1 MKDSRIKISTL
12 IENQIPKYLRESSPL
27 LIDFLRQYYISVE
40 SKGQVL
46 DILENIDQ
54 YINIDTLTKFKKNT
68 KLTNNISF
76 FDNSIQVESTLGFPD
91 SYGLIKINDEI
102 ISYESKTQ
110 DTFTNC
116 FRGFSGIESYGDSSF
131 EKNVFFKQTEAS
143 EHIDGNV
150 VENLSVLFLSEFLGK
165 IKKQILP
172 GFEDRTLSPKL
183 KENIFI
189 KQSKD
194 FYSSKGNKSSFEIL
208 FKALYGEKVSLL
220 RPSEFL
226 IEPSKSNFLVTKDIV
241 VEIIQGNPEE
251 LINQTIRQ
259 NEDEYFPSASSTVTK
274 VERIFRGEN
283 EYYVLSLDFGYDR
296 DLETRGS
303 FTGDFQIHP
312 KTKIIGGV
320 SSGQDY
326 IDVDSTAGFPNSGVL
341 VVNREGIDF
350 TFSYKSKSLNQFFE
364 CENVPNIEDG
374 LDIKLDTYAFAISP
388 FTGEEIRFR
397 IGGVLSDLNISED
410 TILSDVGDTIRVIS
424 PGKIMDDIRTKN
436 WLYNISVTYDIKTIR
451 PNAEITTEI
460 TTFDEHNFILGDN
473 VSIISSVGGKPFNS
487 TILSVV
493 GKKQIVIKPPLVSKS
508 IPNVNIDPPNNPQQT
523 LNTAFPAAVEGD
535 GVIDD
540 ATKNLWLYTGTL
552 WNNVGQPQ
560 YKIKRKI
567 SKSNFKNYPEL
578 VNLNSNV
585 QNVYENVE
593 NNSIYIT
600 SPSIPN
606 YFNSELLVSDRSTLI
621 NGLQI
626 NNQIKFSNAHS
637 FLTGDVVEYSYGNTE
652 QNLNIKEGPYYV
664 KKISNTIIKLY
675 KSHEDILLIGDIP
688 LIAGGAG
695 GTLIPNLTSGV
706 LSVNIGGTSGLPVTA
721 GGTGGTPV
729 TSGGIPLIAGGTGGT
744 LIPNLTSG
752 GLQITIGGIDGI
764 PVISGGTGG
773 SPVTAGGIDRFLTFD
788 DAVVVNNKITPYL
801 LANKKLTT
809 QKLVRKITEPKFNTK
824 LSETKYGS
832 TGIFLNGV
840 EISNYK
846 SNDYIYYGPIENVQ
860 VTSDLSDYD
869 IISPNIVKITDPNGV
884 GAGSS
889 VILHINGGLKKVNIL
904 DSGFD
909 YLNKPKVKIS
919 GGNGDGCKVDV
930 NLINFTHSLDFNSE
944 NINSVNLSD
953 NIITFSEE
961 HKFRDIEEI
970 VYKSNENNAI
980 GGLVDFS
987 NYFIKSISSNSIQIY
1002 SSEQDALVG
1011 INTINLTSLGQ
1022 GLQTIESTTKKKKIS
1037 SINVLESGVN
1047 YSNKKIIVNSGNV
1060 NDKKNTIF
1068 AKNHGYKNKEIVKYT
1083 SDEQVIGGLSED
1095 NYYVKFIND
1104 NEFSLIEILEGENIN
1119 PDFNFINNTIVKFEN
1134 KGLGNHI
1141 FNYPEISFSV
1151 EGITGVNT
1159 FSKND
1164 SLSFTATTVGTAA
1177 TYTGVTGTTSGNG
1190 VGAEFDIERD
1200 VFGEIINI
1208 DIVES
1213 GIRYAVGDTITIL
1226 GSDVGGTDT
1235 IDDVTITIT
1244 GIDSRAKIQPIF
1256 RGKIENVFVQSFGK
1270 NYGSSDI
1277 INFERQPVFNLI
1289 EGSRALLKPII
1300 LNGRI
1305 EQVLVLNKGINYNT
1319 PPEIQVIGE
1328 GSGAILT
1335 PVIENGNIKNVI
1347 VLNKGTGYGEN
1358 STNIVVETNNLNINT
1373 KLRFKIKSWNIN
1385 NYVKLQQFNLLTPN
1399 QSLLVEPLNE
1409 NYGLQYKHI
1418 SLPDSLRRILFISK
1432 IVENEEYYISDK
1444 DNDGEKDLNI
1454 LVHSPIVGWA
1464 YDGNPIYGP
1473 YGFDTPQ
1480 GGRIRT
1486 MRSGY
1491 TLSTLNLQNRPNYPS
1506 EFFVEDYTFND
1517 AGDLDIHNGRF
1528 CVTPEFPNGIYAYFC
1543 TIDEEFKPKFPYVIG
1558 NFYKSTP
1565 IKFNFDKKSNQ
1576 DAFDVNVENLIR
1588 NTNPYKFLS
1597 KTANYDYA
1605 INPNSIKNQNS
1616 KVSSVLSGSIDFIE
1630 IISPGDNYRV
1640 DEPILIETSEN
1651 DTGFGALAKI
1661 SNIFGK
1667 EVETINTEI
1676 KDIDDIQFSNS
1687 NIFNNTIGIAKTPH
1701 NLLNGDLITIKKF
1714 NIDDIFLEEKFYK
1727 ITVIPTELTLT
1738 EDVGDESQ
1746 TGLTTYFSVN
1756 GNLNYPFVLEDDIFV
1771 IGEEEIKILNVDL
1784 DSRRIKV
1791 LRGINSTTITEHFRN
1806 DILNEKSRK
1815 IYFDKI
1821 LDKNYEINRKYYFN
1835 PEETV
1840 GVGITS
1846 GVGIGTTLFFS
1857 SPGVGITQIFIPTKT
1872 LYFKNHNLN
1881 TGDKLIYNTDDGV
1894 GIKVSNDGTDEF
1906 LLNDDDLLYVAKI
1919 SDNLIGIS
1927 TNKVALSPQGD
1938 FVGIGT
1944 TAGTLFF
1951 KDFGAGLNH
1960 SFITHYEQN
1969 LTRTINNI
1977 KSKLTTKN
1985 EHFLQLK
1992 DTIKLDVSSLQT
2004 KTFNL
2009 FYDLSSRNLAVNKT
2023 LIESVNGST
2032 LTISN
2037 HNFDHG
2043 QKVLFN
2049 SSSSLNDPENELF
2062 DGKKYYVMPLN
2073 TNQFKLSKTYFGSF
2087 NNKDIVNI
2095 SNLENDS
2102 FLSLI
2107 NPPIDVF
2114 KNATIIF
2121 DLSDPSLIGFD
2132 FNIFEDSKYN
2142 NIFYGVKDFN
2152 VFKNGVIGSPAS
2164 NLILNIKDTNIK
2176 KLYYTL
2182 TIPNVNDI
2190 SFEKLEYFNDDLNVL
2205 DNNTIILNDSVYSG
2219 EKNISGIGTN
2229 FFEFNL
2235 NRIPESLNYT
2245 NNVDS
2250 LIKYT
2255 TKSKNTLGPISEVKI
2270 ISKGKNY
2277 KKLPI
2282 VKEISTESGTGAFL
2296 KVGTNSIGKIQKII
2310 IENIGF
2316 NYFSDNSL
2324 RPFSKIPEV
2333 LRVNPLSTL
2342 DEIRVIF
2349 FGEQYNVAPDLI
2361 LLDGITGKIVDD
2373 VTLDFNLDNNLVS
2386 IIKNTNGINDVT
2398 PTIIPVNNTNGINIS
2413 LIEPNYNDSTLK
2425 VVLNE
2430 SYSNISE
2437 FPFSEVVAI
2446 LSNDVEIFT
2455 TEIFVDD
2462 SSKIPEQSLIK
2473 IFNPKDGDIVDEVLY
2488 VKKKIGNKI
2497 LVQRGFFNTQILNTP
2512 FKYEPGSLILLLEE
2526 EVLIENVKILDNSG
2540 NEYNSVNYNYKMY
2553 KIKQISPQ
2561 LGGGNP
2567 FILVD
2572 FSNIINNNDLF
2583 GIYDINSSFGKVTPK
2598 KYFPIFEIS
2607 LKKNI
2612 FSVGETVISGNN
2624 TGIVEFWDSKNEL
2637 LKINTIDDFTL
2648 NQIIVGKSTGYRGQ
2662 IMDKFKF
2669 KSFYDID
2676 SSSIVIRS
2684 WQDSVGFLN
2693 EDLQRIHNNEYYQY
2707 FSYSLKSIIQYN
2719 DWESAVGSLNH
2730 ISGFKKFSD
2739 LDVEIKNPNYISKN
2753 NVETPYVGIETNQNN
2768 GNFTSFANIDSFA
2781 KFSCKV
2787 DYDLVSENSDIINSK
2802 LISDQIYFES
2812 KELVSYFD
2820 CIGNRVL
2827 SVDDISVQFRSQER
2841 INVVNRFTL

>member
-54 YINIDTLTKFKKNT
+54 YINIDLLTKFKKNT
-68 KLTNNISF
+68 KLSNNISF
-76 FDNSIQVESTLGFPD
+76 FDDSIQVESTLGFPD

-110 DTFTNC
+110 DTFINC

-143 EHIDGNV
+143 EHLDGDV

-172 GFEDRTLSPKL
+172 GFEDRTLSPNL
-183 KENIFI
+183 NENIFI

-208 FKALYGEKVSLL
+208 FKALYGEKVAVI

-436 WLYNISVTYDIKTIR
+436 WLYNISVTYDIKNIESNGTI
-451 PNAEITTEI
+451 I
-460 TTFDEHNFILGDN
+460 TFDDHNFIPGDN
-473 VSIISSVGGKPFNS
+473 ISIISSAGGQPFNS
-487 TILSVV
+487 TILKVV
-493 GKKQIVIKPPLVSKS
+493 NKNQIVINPPLT
-508 IPNVNIDPPNNPQQT
+508 NINDN
-523 LNTAFPAAVEGD
+523 FS
-535 GVIDD
+535 
-540 ATKNLWLYTGTL
+540 
-552 WNNVGQPQ
+552 

-578 VNLNSNV
+578 ANLNSNL

-606 YFNSELLVSDRSTLI
+606 YFNSELTISDRSALI
-621 NGLQI
+621 NGSQT
-626 NNQIKFSNAHS
+626 NNQIKFSNVHS
-637 FLTGDVVEYSYGNTE
+637 FLTGDVVEYSYGNAG
-652 QNLNIKEGPYYV
+652 QNLNIEEGPYYV

-675 KSHEDILLIGDIP
+675 KSREDVLL
-688 LIAGGAG
+688 
-695 GTLIPNLTSGV
+695 N
-706 LSVNIGGTSGLPVTA
+706 
-721 GGTGGTPV
+721 
-729 TSGGIPLIAGGTGGT
+729 
-744 LIPNLTSG
+744 
-752 GLQITIGGIDGI
+752 
-764 PVISGGTGG
+764 
-773 SPVTAGGIDRFLTFD
+773 RFLTFD
-788 DAVVVNNKITPYL
+788 DANVVNNKITPYL

-846 SNDYIYYGPIENVQ
+846 SNDYIYYGPIESVQ

-869 IISPNIVKITDPNGV
+869 IISPNIVQITDPNGV
-884 GAGSS
+884 GVGAS
-889 VILHINGGLKKVNIL
+889 VILHTNGVLKKVNIL

-909 YLNKPKVKIS
+909 YLNKPKVKIL
-919 GGNGDGCKVDV
+919 GGNGVGCKVDV

-953 NIITFSEE
+953 NIIVFSEE

-970 VYKSNENNAI
+970 VYKSNGNNAI

-1047 YSNKKIIVNSGNV
+1047 YSNKKIIVNSTNV

-1083 SDEQVIGGLSED
+1083 SDEQIISGLSED
-1095 NYYVKFIND
+1095 NYYVKFVND
-1104 NEFSLIEILEGENIN
+1104 NEFSLIEIVDDEDIS
-1119 PDFNFINNTIVKFEN
+1119 PDFNFINNTIVKFED

-1164 SLSFTATTVGTAA
+1164 SQ
-1177 TYTGVTGTTSGNG
+1177 
-1190 VGAEFDIERD
+1190 
-1200 VFGEIINI
+1200 
-1208 DIVES
+1208 
-1213 GIRYAVGDTITIL
+1213 
-1226 GSDVGGTDT
+1226 
-1235 IDDVTITIT
+1235 
-1244 GIDSRAKIQPIF
+1244 AKIQPIF
-1256 RGKIENVFVQSFGK
+1256 RGKIENIFVQSFGRD
-1270 NYGSSDI
+1270 YGSSDI
-1277 INFERQPVFNLI
+1277 INFERQPTFNLI
-1289 EGSRALLKPII
+1289 EGSGALLKPII

-1305 EQVLVLNKGINYNT
+1305 EQVLILNKGINYNT
-1319 PPEIQVIGE
+1319 PPEIQVIGD
-1328 GSGAILT
+1328 GSGALIT
-1335 PVIENGNIKNVI
+1335 PIVENGNIIDVI
-1347 VLNKGTGYGEN
+1347 VLNKGTGYREN
-1358 STNIVVETNNLNINT
+1358 STNIAVKTNNLNINT

-1385 NYVKLQQFNLLTPN
+1385 NYFKLQQSNSLTQN

-1409 NYGLQYKHI
+1409 DYGLQYKHI
-1418 SLPDSLRRILFISK
+1418 SLPDSLRRILFTSK

-1444 DNDGEKDLNI
+1444 DNDGEEDLNI

-1486 MRSGY
+1486 MQSGY

-1506 EFFVEDYTFND
+1506 EFFVEDYIFND
-1517 AGDLDIHNGRF
+1517 TGDLDIHNGRF

-1565 IKFNFDKKSNQ
+1565 IEFNFDKKSNQ
-1576 DAFDVNVENLIR
+1576 DVFDVNGENLIR

-1605 INPNSIKNQNS
+1605 VDPNSIKNQNS
-1616 KVSSVLSGSIDFIE
+1616 KVSSVLSGSVDFID
-1630 IISPGDNYRV
+1630 IISPGDNYRI

-1651 DTGFGALAKI
+1651 DTGFGAIVKI

-1676 KDIDDIQFSNS
+1676 KVIDDIQFSNS

-1701 NLLNGDLITIKKF
+1701 NLLNGDFITIKKF

-1738 EDVGDESQ
+1738 EDIGDESQ
-1746 TGLTTYFSVN
+1746 TGLITHFSVN
-1756 GNLNYPFVLEDDIFV
+1756 GNVNYPFVVEDDIFV
-1771 IGEEEIKILNVDL
+1771 IGEEEIKILNIDL

-1821 LDKNYEINRKYYFN
+1821 LDKNYAINKKYYFN

-1846 GVGIGTTLFFS
+1846 GVGIGTTIFFS
-1857 SPGVGITQIFIPTKT
+1857 SPGVGITQSFIPTKT
-1872 LYFKNHNLN
+1872 LYFKNHNLK

-1894 GIKVSNDGTDEF
+1894 GIKVSNDGFDEF
-1906 LLNDDDLLYVAKI
+1906 LLNDNDLLYVAKI

-1927 TNKVALSPQGD
+1927 TNRVALSPQGD
-1938 FVGIGT
+1938 FVGIDT
-1944 TAGTLFF
+1944 TAGTLYF
-1951 KDFGAGLNH
+1951 KDFGSGLNH

-1969 LTRTINNI
+1969 LTKTINNI

-1992 DTIKLDVSSLQT
+1992 DTIKLDVSSRQT

-2009 FYDLSSRNLAVNKT
+2009 FYDPSSRNLAVNKT
-2023 LIESVNGST
+2023 LIESVNGNI

-2037 HNFDHG
+2037 HNFDPG

-2062 DGKKYYVMPLN
+2062 DGRKYYVMPLN

-2095 SNLENDS
+2095 VLDGTYDPFDPGFDPGDS
-2102 FLSLI
+2102 LFLSLI
-2107 NPPIDVF
+2107 NPPINVF
-2114 KNATIIF
+2114 NNTTIIF
-2121 DLSDPSLIGFD
+2121 DLSDSSLIGFD
-2132 FNIFEDSKYN
+2132 FNIFEDSEYN
-2142 NIFYGVKDFN
+2142 NIFYGFEKFDV
-2152 VFKNGVIGSPAS
+2152 VKNGVVGNFGS
-2164 NLILNIKDTNIK
+2164 NLILNIKDTSIK

-2190 SFEKLEYFNDDLNVL
+2190 LFENLEYFNDNLNIL
-2205 DNNTIILNDSVYSG
+2205 DNNTITLNNSVYSG

-2235 NRIPESLNYT
+2235 NRIPESFNYT

-2250 LIKYT
+2250 LIKYR

-2310 IENIGF
+2310 IEDIGF

-2373 VTLDFNLDNNLVS
+2373 VILDFNLDNNLVS

-2413 LIEPNYNDSTLK
+2413 LIESNPNDSTLR
-2425 VVLNE
+2425 VFLNA
-2430 SYSNISE
+2430 SYSNISD
-2437 FPFSEVVAI
+2437 FPFAE
-2446 LSNDVEIFT
+2446 ND
-2455 TEIFVDD
+2455 FV
-2462 SSKIPEQSLIK
+2462 IIE
-2473 IFNPKDGDIVDEVLY
+2473 NT
-2488 VKKKIGNKI
+2488 KI
-2497 LVQRGFFNTQILNTP
+2497 L
-2512 FKYEPGSLILLLEE
+2512 E
-2526 EVLIENVKILDNSG
+2526 NSG
-2540 NEYNSVNYNYKMY
+2540 KSFNSSEYNYKLL
-2553 KIKQISPQ
+2553 KIIEIEPQI
-2561 LGGGNP
+2561 GGENP
-2567 FILVD
+2567 SILLD
-2572 FSNIINNNDLF
+2572 FSEIILDGEFF
-2583 GIYDINSSFGKVTPK
+2583 GIYDINSSFGTVTPK

-2662 IMDKFKF
+2662 IVDKFKF

-2739 LDVEIKNPNYISKN
+2739 LDVEIKNPNYISKD
-2753 NVETPYVGIETNQNN
+2753 NVEIPYVGIETNQNN

-2827 SVDDISVQFRSQER
+2827 SVDDISNQFRSQER
-2841 INVVNRFTL
+2841 LNVVNRFIL

>member
-46 DILENIDQ
+46 DVLENIDR

-143 EHIDGNV
+143 EHFNGDV

-172 GFEDRTLSPKL
+172 GFEDRTLSPNL
-183 KENIFI
+183 NENIFI

-194 FYSSKGNKSSFEIL
+194 FYSSKGNKFSFEIL
-208 FKALYGEKVSLL
+208 FKALYGEKVSLI

-436 WLYNISVTYDIKTIR
+436 WLYNISVTYDIKNIESNGTI
-451 PNAEITTEI
+451 I
-460 TTFDEHNFILGDN
+460 TFDDHNFIPGDN
-473 VSIISSVGGKPFNS
+473 ISIISSAGGQPFNS
-487 TILSVV
+487 TILKVV
-493 GKKQIVIKPPLVSKS
+493 NKNQIVINPPLT
-508 IPNVNIDPPNNPQQT
+508 NIT
-523 LNTAFPAAVEGD
+523 
-535 GVIDD
+535 DD
-540 ATKNLWLYTGTL
+540 FS
-552 WNNVGQPQ
+552 

-567 SKSNFKNYPEL
+567 SKLNFKNYPEL
-578 VNLNSNV
+578 ANLNSNV

-606 YFNSELLVSDRSTLI
+606 YFNSELTISDRSALI
-621 NGLQI
+621 NGLQT
-626 NNQIKFSNAHS
+626 NNQIKFSNVHS
-637 FLTGDVVEYSYGNTE
+637 FLTGDVVEYSYGNAG
-652 QNLNIKEGPYYV
+652 QNLNIEEGPYYV

-675 KSHEDILLIGDIP
+675 KSREDILLNRFVTFND
-688 LIAGGAG
+688 
-695 GTLIPNLTSGV
+695 
-706 LSVNIGGTSGLPVTA
+706 VN
-721 GGTGGTPV
+721 
-729 TSGGIPLIAGGTGGT
+729 
-744 LIPNLTSG
+744 
-752 GLQITIGGIDGI
+752 
-764 PVISGGTGG
+764 
-773 SPVTAGGIDRFLTFD
+773 
-788 DAVVVNNKITPYL
+788 VVNNKITPYL

-846 SNDYIYYGPIENVQ
+846 SNDYIYYGPIESVQ

-869 IISPNIVKITDPNGV
+869 IISPNIVQITDPNGV
-884 GAGSS
+884 GVGAS
-889 VILHINGGLKKVNIL
+889 VILHTNGGLKKVNIL

-909 YLNKPKVKIS
+909 YLNKPKVKIL
-919 GGNGDGCKVDV
+919 GGNGVGCKVDV

-944 NINSVNLSD
+944 NINSLNLSD
-953 NIITFSEE
+953 NIIVFSEE

-970 VYKSNENNAI
+970 VYKSNGNNAI

-1047 YSNKKIIVNSGNV
+1047 YSNKKIIVNSTNV

-1083 SDEQVIGGLSED
+1083 SDEQIISGLSEE
-1095 NYYVKFIND
+1095 NYYVKFVND
-1104 NEFSLIEILEGENIN
+1104 NEFSLIEIVEDEDIS
-1119 PDFNFINNTIVKFEN
+1119 PDFNFINNTIVKFED

-1151 EGITGVNT
+1151 DGITGVNT

-1164 SLSFTATTVGTAA
+1164 SQ
-1177 TYTGVTGTTSGNG
+1177 
-1190 VGAEFDIERD
+1190 
-1200 VFGEIINI
+1200 
-1208 DIVES
+1208 
-1213 GIRYAVGDTITIL
+1213 
-1226 GSDVGGTDT
+1226 
-1235 IDDVTITIT
+1235 
-1244 GIDSRAKIQPIF
+1244 AKIQPIF
-1256 RGKIENVFVQSFGK
+1256 RGKIENIFVQSFGRD
-1270 NYGSSDI
+1270 YGSSDI
-1277 INFERQPVFNLI
+1277 INFERQPTFNLI
-1289 EGSRALLKPII
+1289 EGSGALLKPII

-1305 EQVLVLNKGINYNT
+1305 EQVLILNMGINYNT

-1347 VLNKGTGYGEN
+1347 VVNKGTGYKEN
-1358 STNIVVETNNLNINT
+1358 STNIAVKTNNLNINT

-1385 NYVKLQQFNLLTPN
+1385 NYFKLQQSNSLTQN

-1409 NYGLQYKHI
+1409 DYGLQYKHI
-1418 SLPDSLRRILFISK
+1418 SLPDSLRRILFTSK

-1444 DNDGEKDLNI
+1444 DNDGEEDLNI

-1486 MRSGY
+1486 MQSGY

-1506 EFFVEDYTFND
+1506 EFFVEDYIFND
-1517 AGDLDIHNGRF
+1517 TGDLDIHNGRF

-1558 NFYKSTP
+1558 NFYKSAP

-1588 NTNPYKFLS
+1588 NANPYKFLS

-1616 KVSSVLSGSIDFIE
+1616 KVSSVLSGSVDFID
-1630 IISPGDNYRV
+1630 IISSGDNYRI

-1651 DTGFGALAKI
+1651 DTGFGAIVKI

-1676 KDIDDIQFSNS
+1676 KVIDDIQFSNS

-1701 NLLNGDLITIKKF
+1701 NLLNGDFITIKKF

-1738 EDVGDESQ
+1738 EDVGNESQ
-1746 TGLTTYFSVN
+1746 TGLTTHFSVN

-1872 LYFKNHNLN
+1872 LYFKNHNLK

-1927 TNKVALSPQGD
+1927 TNRVALSPQGD
-1938 FVGIGT
+1938 FVGIDT

-2009 FYDLSSRNLAVNKT
+2009 FYDFSSRNLAVNKT
-2023 LIESVNGST
+2023 LIESVNGNT

-2037 HNFDHG
+2037 HNFDPG

-2095 SNLENDS
+2095 VLDGTYDPFDPGFDPGDS
-2102 FLSLI
+2102 LFLSLI
-2107 NPPIDVF
+2107 NPPINVF
-2114 KNATIIF
+2114 NNTTIIF
-2121 DLSDPSLIGFD
+2121 DLSDSSLIGFD
-2132 FNIFEDSKYN
+2132 FNIFEDSEYN
-2142 NIFYGVKDFN
+2142 NIFYGFEKFDV
-2152 VFKNGVIGSPAS
+2152 VKNGVVGNFGS
-2164 NLILNIKDTNIK
+2164 NLILNIKDTSIK

-2190 SFEKLEYFNDDLNVL
+2190 LFENLEYFNDNLNIL
-2205 DNNTIILNDSVYSG
+2205 DNNTITLNNSVYSG

-2235 NRIPESLNYT
+2235 NRIPESFNYT

-2250 LIKYT
+2250 LIKYR

-2310 IENIGF
+2310 IEDIGF

-2373 VTLDFNLDNNLVS
+2373 VILDFNLDNNLVS

-2413 LIEPNYNDSTLK
+2413 LIESNPNDSTLR
-2425 VVLNE
+2425 VFLNA
-2430 SYSNISE
+2430 SYSNISD
-2437 FPFSEVVAI
+2437 FPFAE
-2446 LSNDVEIFT
+2446 ND
-2455 TEIFVDD
+2455 FV
-2462 SSKIPEQSLIK
+2462 IIE
-2473 IFNPKDGDIVDEVLY
+2473 NT
-2488 VKKKIGNKI
+2488 KI
-2497 LVQRGFFNTQILNTP
+2497 L
-2512 FKYEPGSLILLLEE
+2512 E
-2526 EVLIENVKILDNSG
+2526 NSG
-2540 NEYNSVNYNYKMY
+2540 KSFNSSEYNYKLL
-2553 KIKQISPQ
+2553 KIIEIEPQI
-2561 LGGGNP
+2561 GGENP
-2567 FILVD
+2567 SILLD
-2572 FSNIINNNDLF
+2572 FSEIILDGEFF
-2583 GIYDINSSFGKVTPK
+2583 GIYDINSSFGTVTPK

-2662 IMDKFKF
+2662 IVDKFKF

-2739 LDVEIKNPNYISKN
+2739 LDVEIKNPNYISKD

-2812 KELVSYFD
+2812 KELVDYFN

-2827 SVDDISVQFRSQER
+2827 SVDDISNQFRSQER
-2841 INVVNRFTL
+2841 LNVVNRFIL

>member
-1 MKDSRIKISTL
+1 MKDTRIKVSTL
-12 IENQIPKYLRESSPL
+12 IENQVPKYIRENSPL

-46 DILENIDQ
+46 DIFENIDQ

-68 KLTNNISF
+68 KLSNNISF
-76 FDNSIQVESTLGFPD
+76 FDDSIQVESTLGFPD

-110 DTFTNC
+110 DTFINC

-143 EHIDGNV
+143 EHLDGDV

-172 GFEDRTLSPKL
+172 GFEDRTLSPNL
-183 KENIFI
+183 NENIFI

-194 FYSSKGNKSSFEIL
+194 FYSSKGTKQSFEIL
-208 FKALYGEKVSLL
+208 FKALYGEKVAVI

-296 DLETRGS
+296 DLEARGS
-303 FTGDFQIHP
+303 FIGDFQIHP

-364 CENVPNIEDG
+364 CENVPKIEDG
-374 LDIKLDTYAFAISP
+374 LDIRLDTYAFAISP

-424 PGKIMDDIRTKN
+424 PGKIMNDIRTKN
-436 WLYNISVTYDIKTIR
+436 WLYNISVTYDIKNIESNGTI
-451 PNAEITTEI
+451 I
-460 TTFDEHNFILGDN
+460 TFDDHNFVPGDN
-473 VSIISSVGGKPFNS
+473 ISIISSSGEKPFNS
-487 TILSVV
+487 TILTVV
-493 GKKQIVIKPPLVSKS
+493 DKKRITIKPQLE
-508 IPNVNIDPPNNPQQT
+508 NINS
-523 LNTAFPAAVEGD
+523 
-535 GVIDD
+535 
-540 ATKNLWLYTGTL
+540 NLL
-552 WNNVGQPQ
+552 

-567 SKSNFKNYPEL
+567 SKSKFKNYPEL
-578 VNLNSNV
+578 ANLNSNI
-585 QNVYENVE
+585 QNVYEDIE
-593 NNSIYIT
+593 SNSICIT

-606 YFNSELLVSDRSTLI
+606 YLNQELTITDRSVLI
-621 NGLQI
+621 NGLQT
-626 NNQIKFSNAHS
+626 NNRIEFSNEHS
-637 FLTGDVVEYSYGNTE
+637 FLTGDVVEYSYGNTG
-652 QNLNIKEGPYYV
+652 QNLNIKEGRYFV
-664 KKISNTIIKLY
+664 KKINNTTIRLY
-675 KSHEDILLIGDIP
+675 KSIEDLAL
-688 LIAGGAG
+688 
-695 GTLIPNLTSGV
+695 
-706 LSVNIGGTSGLPVTA
+706 
-721 GGTGGTPV
+721 
-729 TSGGIPLIAGGTGGT
+729 
-744 LIPNLTSG
+744 
-752 GLQITIGGIDGI
+752 
-764 PVISGGTGG
+764 
-773 SPVTAGGIDRFLTFD
+773 DRFLTFD
-788 DAVVVNNKITPYL
+788 DTDVINNKITPYL
-801 LANKKLTT
+801 LSNKKLTT
-809 QKLVRKITEPKFNTK
+809 QKLVRKITKPKYTNELIK
-824 LSETKYGS
+824 TKYGS
-832 TGIFLNGV
+832 TGILLNGV
-840 EISNYK
+840 EIANYK
-846 SNDYIYYGPIENVQ
+846 SNDFIYYGPIESVQ
-860 VTSDLSDYD
+860 VTSDLNNYD
-869 IISPNIVKITDPNGV
+869 IISPNIVQITDPNGV
-884 GAGSS
+884 GVGASI
-889 VILHINGGLKKVNIL
+889 ILHTNGELKKVNIL

-909 YLNKPKVKIS
+909 YLNTPKVKIL
-919 GGNGDGCKVDV
+919 GGNGEGCKVNV
-930 NLINFTHSLDFNSE
+930 NLINFTHSLNFNSE
-944 NINSVNLSD
+944 NNNTLNLSD
-953 NIITFSEE
+953 NIILFSEE

-970 VYKSNENNAI
+970 VYKSNGNNAI

-1022 GLQTIESTTKKKKIS
+1022 GIHTIESTIKKKRIS
-1037 SINVLESGVN
+1037 SVNVLESGVN
-1047 YSNKKIIVNSGNV
+1047 YSNKKIIVNSTNV

-1083 SDEQVIGGLSED
+1083 SDEQAIGGLLED
-1095 NYYVKFIND
+1095 NYYVKIVND
-1104 NEFSLIEILEGENIN
+1104 NEFSLIEIVDDEDIS
-1119 PDFNFINNTIVKFEN
+1119 PDFNFINNTIVKFED

-1164 SLSFTATTVGTAA
+1164 SQ
-1177 TYTGVTGTTSGNG
+1177 
-1190 VGAEFDIERD
+1190 
-1200 VFGEIINI
+1200 
-1208 DIVES
+1208 
-1213 GIRYAVGDTITIL
+1213 
-1226 GSDVGGTDT
+1226 
-1235 IDDVTITIT
+1235 
-1244 GIDSRAKIQPIF
+1244 AKIQPIF
-1256 RGKIENVFVQSFGK
+1256 RGKIENIFVQSFGRD
-1270 NYGSSDI
+1270 YGSSDI
-1277 INFERQPVFNLI
+1277 INFERQPTFNLI
-1289 EGSRALLKPII
+1289 EGSGALLKPII

-1305 EQVLVLNKGINYNT
+1305 EKVIVLSEGINYNT
-1319 PPEIQVIGE
+1319 PPEIKVIGD
-1328 GSGAILT
+1328 GSGALIT
-1335 PVIENGNIKNVI
+1335 PIVENGNITDVI
-1347 VLNKGTGYGEN
+1347 VINKGKGYKEG
-1358 STNIVVETNNLNINT
+1358 STNIIVETNNLNINT

-1385 NYVKLQQFNLLTPN
+1385 NYSKLQESNSLSEN
-1399 QSLLVEPLNE
+1399 QSILTEPLNE
-1409 NYGLQYKHI
+1409 EYGLHYKHI
-1418 SLPDSLRRILFISK
+1418 ALPDFLRRILFTSK
-1432 IVENEEYYISDK
+1432 IIENEEYFVSDK
-1444 DNDGEKDLNI
+1444 DNDEQEDLNL

-1480 GGRIRT
+1480 GGRVRK
-1486 MRSGY
+1486 MKSGY
-1491 TLSTLNLQNRPNYPS
+1491 TVSTLNLQNRPNYPS
-1506 EFFVEDYTFND
+1506 GFFVEDYIFND
-1517 AGDLDIHNGRF
+1517 SGDLDIHNGRF
-1528 CVTPEFPNGIYAYFC
+1528 CVTPEFPNGTYAYFC
-1543 TIDEEFKPKFPYVIG
+1543 IVNDEFKPIFPYVIG

-1576 DAFDVNVENLIR
+1576 DTFDVNGENLIR
-1588 NTNPYKFLS
+1588 NTDPYKFLS
-1597 KTANYDYA
+1597 KTANYDYVLD
-1605 INPNSIKNQNS
+1605 PNTIKNQNS
-1616 KVSSVLSGSIDFIE
+1616 KVSSVLSGSVDFID
-1630 IISPGDNYRV
+1630 IISPGDNYRI
-1640 DEPILIETSEN
+1640 DEPILIETSEG
-1651 DTGFGALAKI
+1651 DAGFGAIVKI

-1701 NLLNGDLITIKKF
+1701 NLLNGDFITIKKF

-1727 ITVIPTELTLT
+1727 INVTPTELTLT

-1872 LYFKNHNLN
+1872 LYFKNHNLK

-1906 LLNDDDLLYVAKI
+1906 LLNDNDLLYVAKI

-1927 TNKVALSPQGD
+1927 TNRVALSPQGD

-1985 EHFLQLK
+1985 EHFLQLR
-1992 DTIKLDVSSLQT
+1992 DTIKLDVISLQT

-2009 FYDLSSRNLAVNKT
+2009 FYDFSSRNLAVNKT
-2023 LIESVNGST
+2023 LIESVNDNI

-2037 HNFDHG
+2037 HNFDPG

-2062 DGKKYYVMPLN
+2062 NGGKYYVMPLN

-2107 NPPIDVF
+2107 NPPINVF
-2114 KNATIIF
+2114 KNTTIIF
-2121 DLSDPSLIGFD
+2121 DLSDSSLIGFD
-2132 FNIFEDSKYN
+2132 FNIFEDSEYN
-2142 NIFYGVKDFN
+2142 NIFYGFEKFDVVKS
-2152 VFKNGVIGSPAS
+2152 GVVGNFGS
-2164 NLILNIKDTNIK
+2164 NLILNIKDSNIK

-2182 TIPNVNDI
+2182 TIPNVDNI
-2190 SFEKLEYFNDDLNVL
+2190 FFENLEYFNDNLNVL

-2229 FFEFNL
+2229 FFQFNL

-2310 IENIGF
+2310 IEDIGF
-2316 NYFSDNSL
+2316 NYFSDNTL

-2333 LRVNPLSTL
+2333 LKINPLSTL
-2342 DEIRVIF
+2342 DEVRIIS
-2349 FGEQYNVAPDLI
+2349 FGEQYNIAPDLI

-2373 VTLDFNLDNNLVS
+2373 VILDFNLDNNLVS

-2413 LIEPNYNDSTLK
+2413 LIESNSNNSTLR
-2425 VVLNE
+2425 VFLGA
-2430 SYSNISE
+2430 SYSNISD
-2437 FPFSEVVAI
+2437 FPFAE
-2446 LSNDVEIFT
+2446 NDLVIIENT
-2455 TEIFVDD
+2455 
-2462 SSKIPEQSLIK
+2462 
-2473 IFNPKDGDIVDEVLY
+2473 
-2488 VKKKIGNKI
+2488 KI
-2497 LVQRGFFNTQILNTP
+2497 L
-2512 FKYEPGSLILLLEE
+2512 E
-2526 EVLIENVKILDNSG
+2526 NSG
-2540 NEYNSVNYNYKMY
+2540 KSFNSSEYNYKLL
-2553 KIKQISPQ
+2553 KIIEIEPQI
-2561 LGGGNP
+2561 GGENP
-2567 FILVD
+2567 SILLD
-2572 FSNIINNNDLF
+2572 SSEIILDGEFF
-2583 GIYDINSSFGKVTPK
+2583 GIYDINSSFGTVTPK

-2612 FSVGETVISGNN
+2612 FSVGETVISGDN

-2637 LKINTIDDFTL
+2637 LKINTIDDFSL
-2648 NQIIVGKSTGYRGQ
+2648 NEIIVGKTTGYRGE
-2662 IMDKFKF
+2662 IVDKFKF

-2707 FSYSLKSIIQYN
+2707 FSYSLKSVIQYN
-2719 DWESAVGSLNH
+2719 DWESVVSSLNH
-2730 ISGFKKFSD
+2730 ISGFRKFSD
-2739 LDVEIKNPNYISKN
+2739 LDIEIKDPKYISKDN
-2753 NVETPYVGIETNQNN
+2753 IEKPYVGIETNQNE

-2781 KFSCKV
+2781 KISCTF

-2802 LISDQIYFES
+2802 LISDQIYFQS
-2812 KELVSYFD
+2812 KELLDYFD

-2827 SVDDISVQFRSQER
+2827 SIDDISNQFRNKER
-2841 INVVNRFTL
+2841 LNIVNRFTL

>member
-172 GFEDRTLSPKL
+172 GFEDRTLSPNL
-183 KENIFI
+183 NENIFI

-436 WLYNISVTYDIKTIR
+436 WLYNISVTYDIKNIENNGTI
-451 PNAEITTEI
+451 I
-460 TTFDEHNFILGDN
+460 TFDDHNFIPGDN
-473 VSIISSVGGKPFNS
+473 ISIISSAGGQPFNS
-487 TILSVV
+487 TILKVV
-493 GKKQIVIKPPLVSKS
+493 NKNQIVINPPLT
-508 IPNVNIDPPNNPQQT
+508 NIN
-523 LNTAFPAAVEGD
+523 
-535 GVIDD
+535 DD
-540 ATKNLWLYTGTL
+540 FS
-552 WNNVGQPQ
+552 

-567 SKSNFKNYPEL
+567 SKLNFKNYPEL
-578 VNLNSNV
+578 ANLNSNV

-606 YFNSELLVSDRSTLI
+606 YFNSELTISDRSALI
-621 NGLQI
+621 NGLQT
-626 NNQIKFSNAHS
+626 NNQIKFSNLHS
-637 FLTGDVVEYSYGNTE
+637 FLTGDVVEYSYGNAG
-652 QNLNIKEGPYYV
+652 QNLNIEEGPYYV

-675 KSHEDILLIGDIP
+675 KSREDILLNRFVTFND
-688 LIAGGAG
+688 
-695 GTLIPNLTSGV
+695 
-706 LSVNIGGTSGLPVTA
+706 VN
-721 GGTGGTPV
+721 
-729 TSGGIPLIAGGTGGT
+729 
-744 LIPNLTSG
+744 
-752 GLQITIGGIDGI
+752 
-764 PVISGGTGG
+764 
-773 SPVTAGGIDRFLTFD
+773 
-788 DAVVVNNKITPYL
+788 VVNNKITPYL

-846 SNDYIYYGPIENVQ
+846 SNDYIYYGPIESVQ

-869 IISPNIVKITDPNGV
+869 IISPNIVQITDPNGV
-884 GAGSS
+884 GVGAS
-889 VILHINGGLKKVNIL
+889 VILHTNGGLKKVNIL

-909 YLNKPKVKIS
+909 YLNKPKVKIL
-919 GGNGDGCKVDV
+919 GGNGVGCKVDV

-944 NINSVNLSD
+944 NINSLNLSD
-953 NIITFSEE
+953 NIIVFSEE

-970 VYKSNENNAI
+970 VYKSNGNNAI

-1037 SINVLESGVN
+1037 LINVLESGVN
-1047 YSNKKIIVNSGNV
+1047 YSNKKIIVNSTNV

-1068 AKNHGYKNKEIVKYT
+1068 AKNHGYKNKEIVRYT
-1083 SDEQVIGGLSED
+1083 SDEQIISGLSEE
-1095 NYYVKFIND
+1095 NYYVKFVND
-1104 NEFSLIEILEGENIN
+1104 NEFSLIEIVEDEDIS
-1119 PDFNFINNTIVKFEN
+1119 PDFNFINNTIVKFED

-1151 EGITGVNT
+1151 DGITGVNT

-1164 SLSFTATTVGTAA
+1164 SQ
-1177 TYTGVTGTTSGNG
+1177 
-1190 VGAEFDIERD
+1190 
-1200 VFGEIINI
+1200 
-1208 DIVES
+1208 
-1213 GIRYAVGDTITIL
+1213 
-1226 GSDVGGTDT
+1226 
-1235 IDDVTITIT
+1235 
-1244 GIDSRAKIQPIF
+1244 AKIQPIF
-1256 RGKIENVFVQSFGK
+1256 RGKIENIFVQSFGRD
-1270 NYGSSDI
+1270 YGSSDI
-1277 INFERQPVFNLI
+1277 INFERQPTFNLI
-1289 EGSRALLKPII
+1289 EGSGALLKPII

-1305 EQVLVLNKGINYNT
+1305 EQVLILNMGINYNT

-1347 VLNKGTGYGEN
+1347 VVNKGTGYKEN
-1358 STNIVVETNNLNINT
+1358 STNIAVKTNNLNINT

-1385 NYVKLQQFNLLTPN
+1385 NYFKLQQSNSLTQN

-1409 NYGLQYKHI
+1409 DYGLQYKHI
-1418 SLPDSLRRILFISK
+1418 SLPDSLRRILFTSK

-1444 DNDGEKDLNI
+1444 DNDGEEDLNI

-1486 MRSGY
+1486 MQSGY

-1588 NTNPYKFLS
+1588 NANPYKFLS
-1597 KTANYDYA
+1597 KTANYDYT

-1616 KVSSVLSGSIDFIE
+1616 KVSSVLSGSVDFID
-1630 IISPGDNYRV
+1630 IISSGDNYRI

-1651 DTGFGALAKI
+1651 DTGFGAIVKI

-1676 KDIDDIQFSNS
+1676 KVIDDIQFSNS

-1714 NIDDIFLEEKFYK
+1714 NIDDIFLDEKFYK
-1727 ITVIPTELTLT
+1727 INVISTVLTLT
-1738 EDVGDESQ
+1738 EDIGDESQ
-1746 TGLTTYFSVN
+1746 TGLITYFSVN
-1756 GNLNYPFVLEDDIFV
+1756 GNLDYPFVVEDDIFV

-1784 DSRRIKV
+1784 DTRRIKV

-1872 LYFKNHNLN
+1872 LYFKNHNLK

-1927 TNKVALSPQGD
+1927 TNRVALSPQGD
-1938 FVGIGT
+1938 FVGIDT

-2009 FYDLSSRNLAVNKT
+2009 FYDFSSRNLAVNKT
-2023 LIESVNGST
+2023 LIESVNGNT

-2037 HNFDHG
+2037 HNFDPG

-2095 SNLENDS
+2095 VLDGTYDPFDPGFDPGDS
-2102 FLSLI
+2102 LFLSLI
-2107 NPPIDVF
+2107 NPPINVF
-2114 KNATIIF
+2114 NNTTIIF
-2121 DLSDPSLIGFD
+2121 DLSDSSLIGFD
-2132 FNIFEDSKYN
+2132 FNIFEDSEYN
-2142 NIFYGVKDFN
+2142 NIFYGFEKFDV
-2152 VFKNGVIGSPAS
+2152 VKNGVVGNFGS
-2164 NLILNIKDTNIK
+2164 NLILNIKDTSIK

-2190 SFEKLEYFNDDLNVL
+2190 LFENLEYFNDNLNIL
-2205 DNNTIILNDSVYSG
+2205 DNNTITLNNSVYSG

-2235 NRIPESLNYT
+2235 NRIPESFNYT

-2250 LIKYT
+2250 LIKYR

-2310 IENIGF
+2310 IEDIGF

-2373 VTLDFNLDNNLVS
+2373 VILDFNLDNNLVS

-2413 LIEPNYNDSTLK
+2413 LIESNPNDSTLR
-2425 VVLNE
+2425 VFLNA
-2430 SYSNISE
+2430 SYSNISD
-2437 FPFSEVVAI
+2437 FPFAE
-2446 LSNDVEIFT
+2446 ND
-2455 TEIFVDD
+2455 FV
-2462 SSKIPEQSLIK
+2462 IIE
-2473 IFNPKDGDIVDEVLY
+2473 NT
-2488 VKKKIGNKI
+2488 KI
-2497 LVQRGFFNTQILNTP
+2497 L
-2512 FKYEPGSLILLLEE
+2512 E
-2526 EVLIENVKILDNSG
+2526 NSG
-2540 NEYNSVNYNYKMY
+2540 KSFNSSEYNYKLL
-2553 KIKQISPQ
+2553 KIIEIEPQI
-2561 LGGGNP
+2561 GGENP
-2567 FILVD
+2567 SILLD
-2572 FSNIINNNDLF
+2572 FSEIILDGEFF
-2583 GIYDINSSFGKVTPK
+2583 GIYDINSSFGTVTPK

-2662 IMDKFKF
+2662 IVDKFKF

-2739 LDVEIKNPNYISKN
+2739 LDVEIKNPNYISKD

-2812 KELVSYFD
+2812 KELVDYFN

-2827 SVDDISVQFRSQER
+2827 SVDDISNQFRSQER
-2841 INVVNRFTL
+2841 LNVVNRFIL

>member
-46 DILENIDQ
+46 DVLENIDQ

-68 KLTNNISF
+68 KLSNNISF
-76 FDNSIQVESTLGFPD
+76 FDDSIQVESTLGFPD

-143 EHIDGNV
+143 EHLDGNV

-172 GFEDRTLSPKL
+172 GFEDRTLSPNL
-183 KENIFI
+183 NENIFI

-208 FKALYGEKVSLL
+208 FKALYGEKVSLI

-312 KTKIIGGV
+312 KTKIIGEV

-436 WLYNISVTYDIKTIR
+436 WLYNISVTYDIKNIESNGTI
-451 PNAEITTEI
+451 I
-460 TTFDEHNFILGDN
+460 TFDDHNFIPGDN
-473 VSIISSVGGKPFNS
+473 ISIISSAGGQPFNS
-487 TILSVV
+487 TILKVV
-493 GKKQIVIKPPLVSKS
+493 NKNQIVINPPLTIINDNFS
-508 IPNVNIDPPNNPQQT
+508 
-523 LNTAFPAAVEGD
+523 
-535 GVIDD
+535 
-540 ATKNLWLYTGTL
+540 
-552 WNNVGQPQ
+552 

-578 VNLNSNV
+578 ANLNSNL

-606 YFNSELLVSDRSTLI
+606 YFNSELTISDRSSLI
-621 NGLQI
+621 NGSQT
-626 NNQIKFSNAHS
+626 NNQIKFSNVHS
-637 FLTGDVVEYSYGNTE
+637 FLTGDVIEYSYGNTG
-652 QNLNIKEGPYYV
+652 QNLNIEEGPYYV

-675 KSHEDILLIGDIP
+675 KSREDVLL
-688 LIAGGAG
+688 
-695 GTLIPNLTSGV
+695 N
-706 LSVNIGGTSGLPVTA
+706 
-721 GGTGGTPV
+721 
-729 TSGGIPLIAGGTGGT
+729 
-744 LIPNLTSG
+744 
-752 GLQITIGGIDGI
+752 
-764 PVISGGTGG
+764 
-773 SPVTAGGIDRFLTFD
+773 RFLTFV
-788 DAVVVNNKITPYL
+788 DANVVNNKITPYL

-809 QKLVRKITEPKFNTK
+809 QKLVRKITKPKFNTK

-846 SNDYIYYGPIENVQ
+846 SNDYIYYGPIESVQ

-869 IISPNIVKITDPNGV
+869 IISPNIVQITDPNGV
-884 GAGSS
+884 GVGAS
-889 VILHINGGLKKVNIL
+889 VILHTNGGLKKVNIL

-909 YLNKPKVKIS
+909 YLNKPKVKILGS
-919 GGNGDGCKVDV
+919 NGAGCKVDV

-944 NINSVNLSD
+944 NINSLNLSD
-953 NIITFSEE
+953 NIIVFSEE

-970 VYKSNENNAI
+970 VYKSNGNNAI

-1047 YSNKKIIVNSGNV
+1047 YSNKKIIVNSENV

-1083 SDEQVIGGLSED
+1083 SDGQIISGLSED
-1095 NYYVKFIND
+1095 NYYVKFVND
-1104 NEFSLIEILEGENIN
+1104 NEFSLIEIIEDEDIS
-1119 PDFNFINNTIVKFEN
+1119 PDFNFINNTIVKFED

-1151 EGITGVNT
+1151 DGITGVNT

-1164 SLSFTATTVGTAA
+1164 SQ
-1177 TYTGVTGTTSGNG
+1177 
-1190 VGAEFDIERD
+1190 
-1200 VFGEIINI
+1200 
-1208 DIVES
+1208 
-1213 GIRYAVGDTITIL
+1213 
-1226 GSDVGGTDT
+1226 
-1235 IDDVTITIT
+1235 
-1244 GIDSRAKIQPIF
+1244 AKIQPIF
-1256 RGKIENVFVQSFGK
+1256 RGKIENVFVQSFGRD
-1270 NYGSSDI
+1270 YGSSDI
-1277 INFERQPVFNLI
+1277 INFERQPTFNLI
-1289 EGSRALLKPII
+1289 EGSGALLKPII

-1347 VLNKGTGYGEN
+1347 VLSKGTGYREN
-1358 STNIVVETNNLNINT
+1358 STNIAVKTNNLNINT

-1385 NYVKLQQFNLLTPN
+1385 NYFKLQQSNLLTQN

-1409 NYGLQYKHI
+1409 DYGLQYKHI
-1418 SLPDSLRRILFISK
+1418 SLPDSLRRILFTSK
-1432 IVENEEYYISDK
+1432 IIENEEYYISDK
-1444 DNDGEKDLNI
+1444 DNDEQEDLNL

-1480 GGRIRT
+1480 GGRVRI
-1486 MRSGY
+1486 MQSGY
-1491 TLSTLNLQNRPNYPS
+1491 VLSTLNLQNRPNYPS
-1506 EFFVEDYTFND
+1506 EFFVEDYIFND

-1543 TIDEEFKPKFPYVIG
+1543 AVDEEFKPKFPYVIG
-1558 NFYKSTP
+1558 NFYKSAP

-1576 DAFDVNVENLIR
+1576 DVFDVNVENLIR
-1588 NTNPYKFLS
+1588 NTDPYEFLS

-1605 INPNSIKNQNS
+1605 IDPNSVKNQNS
-1616 KVSSVLSGSIDFIE
+1616 KVSSILSGSVDFID
-1630 IISPGDNYRV
+1630 IISSGDNYRI

-1651 DTGFGALAKI
+1651 DTGFGAIVKI

-1676 KDIDDIQFSNS
+1676 KVIDDIQFSNS

-1727 ITVIPTELTLT
+1727 ITVISTELTLT

-1872 LYFKNHNLN
+1872 LYFKNHNLK
-1881 TGDKLIYNTDDGV
+1881 TGDKLIYNTDGGV

-1927 TNKVALSPQGD
+1927 TNRVALSPQGD
-1938 FVGIGT
+1938 FVGIDT

-1985 EHFLQLK
+1985 EHFLQSK

-2009 FYDLSSRNLAVNKT
+2009 FYDFSSRNLAVNKT
-2023 LIESVNGST
+2023 LIESVNGNT

-2037 HNFDHG
+2037 HNFDPG

-2049 SSSSLNDPENELF
+2049 SSTSLNDPENELF

-2095 SNLENDS
+2095 VLDGTYDPFDPGFDPGDS
-2102 FLSLI
+2102 LFLSLI
-2107 NPPIDVF
+2107 NPPINVF
-2114 KNATIIF
+2114 KNTTIIF
-2121 DLSDPSLIGFD
+2121 DLSDSSLIGFD
-2132 FNIFEDSKYN
+2132 FNIFEDSEYN
-2142 NIFYGVKDFN
+2142 NIFYGFKDFD
-2152 VFKNGVIGSPAS
+2152 VFKNGVVGNFGS
-2164 NLILNIKDTNIK
+2164 NLILNIKDSNVK

-2182 TIPNVNDI
+2182 TIPNIDNI
-2190 SFEKLEYFNDDLNVL
+2190 FFEKLEYFNDRLNIL

-2235 NRIPESLNYT
+2235 NTIPESFNYT
-2245 NNVDS
+2245 NNIDA

-2282 VKEISTESGTGAFL
+2282 IKEISTESGTGAFL

-2310 IENIGF
+2310 IEDIGF

-2373 VTLDFNLDNNLVS
+2373 VILDFNLDNNLVS
-2386 IIKNTNGINDVT
+2386 IVKNTNGINDVS

-2413 LIEPNYNDSTLK
+2413 LIESNSNDSTLR
-2425 VVLNE
+2425 VFLDA

-2437 FPFSEVVAI
+2437 FPFAE
-2446 LSNDVEIFT
+2446 ND
-2455 TEIFVDD
+2455 FV
-2462 SSKIPEQSLIK
+2462 IIE
-2473 IFNPKDGDIVDEVLY
+2473 NT
-2488 VKKKIGNKI
+2488 KI
-2497 LVQRGFFNTQILNTP
+2497 L
-2512 FKYEPGSLILLLEE
+2512 E
-2526 EVLIENVKILDNSG
+2526 NSG
-2540 NEYNSVNYNYKMY
+2540 KSFNSSEYNYKLL
-2553 KIKQISPQ
+2553 KIIEIEPQI
-2561 LGGGNP
+2561 GGENP
-2567 FILVD
+2567 SILLD
-2572 FSNIINNNDLF
+2572 SSEILLDGEFF
-2583 GIYDINSSFGKVTPK
+2583 GIYDINSSFGTVTPK

-2637 LKINTIDDFTL
+2637 LKINTIDDFAL

-2662 IMDKFKF
+2662 IVDKFKF

-2739 LDVEIKNPNYISKN
+2739 LDVEIKNPKYISKD
-2753 NVETPYVGIETNQNN
+2753 NVEIPYVGIETNQNN

-2812 KELVSYFD
+2812 KELVDYFN

-2827 SVDDISVQFRSQER
+2827 SVDDISNQFRSQER
-2841 INVVNRFTL
+2841 LNVVNRFIL

>member
-46 DILENIDQ
+46 DVLENIDR

-172 GFEDRTLSPKL
+172 GFEDRTLSPNL
-183 KENIFI
+183 NENIFI

-410 TILSDVGDTIRVIS
+410 TILSDVGDIIRVIS

-436 WLYNISVTYDIKTIR
+436 WLYNISVTYDIKNIESNGTI
-451 PNAEITTEI
+451 I
-460 TTFDEHNFILGDN
+460 TFDDHNFIPGDN
-473 VSIISSVGGKPFNS
+473 ISIISSAGGQPFNS
-487 TILSVV
+487 TILKVV
-493 GKKQIVIKPPLVSKS
+493 NKNQIVINPPLT
-508 IPNVNIDPPNNPQQT
+508 NIN
-523 LNTAFPAAVEGD
+523 
-535 GVIDD
+535 DD
-540 ATKNLWLYTGTL
+540 FS
-552 WNNVGQPQ
+552 

-567 SKSNFKNYPEL
+567 SKLNFKNYPEL
-578 VNLNSNV
+578 ANLNSNV

-606 YFNSELLVSDRSTLI
+606 YFNSELTISDRSALI
-621 NGLQI
+621 NGLQT
-626 NNQIKFSNAHS
+626 NNQIKFSNVHS
-637 FLTGDVVEYSYGNTE
+637 FLTGDVVEYSYGNAG
-652 QNLNIKEGPYYV
+652 QNLNIEEGPYYV

-675 KSHEDILLIGDIP
+675 KSREDILLNRFVTFND
-688 LIAGGAG
+688 
-695 GTLIPNLTSGV
+695 
-706 LSVNIGGTSGLPVTA
+706 VN
-721 GGTGGTPV
+721 
-729 TSGGIPLIAGGTGGT
+729 
-744 LIPNLTSG
+744 
-752 GLQITIGGIDGI
+752 
-764 PVISGGTGG
+764 
-773 SPVTAGGIDRFLTFD
+773 
-788 DAVVVNNKITPYL
+788 VVNNKITPYL

-846 SNDYIYYGPIENVQ
+846 SNDYIYYGPIESVQ

-869 IISPNIVKITDPNGV
+869 IISPNIVQITDPNGV
-884 GAGSS
+884 GVGAS
-889 VILHINGGLKKVNIL
+889 VILHTNGGLKKVNIL

-909 YLNKPKVKIS
+909 YLNKPKVKIL
-919 GGNGDGCKVDV
+919 GGNGVGCKVDV

-944 NINSVNLSD
+944 NINSLNLSD
-953 NIITFSEE
+953 NIIVFSEE

-970 VYKSNENNAI
+970 VYKSNGNNAI

-1047 YSNKKIIVNSGNV
+1047 YSNKKIIVSSENV

-1083 SDEQVIGGLSED
+1083 SDEQIISGLSEE
-1095 NYYVKFIND
+1095 NYYVKFVND
-1104 NEFSLIEILEGENIN
+1104 NEFSLIEIVEDEGIS
-1119 PDFNFINNTIVKFEN
+1119 PDFNFINNTIVKFED

-1141 FNYPEISFSV
+1141 FSYPEISFSV
-1151 EGITGVNT
+1151 DGITGVNT

-1164 SLSFTATTVGTAA
+1164 SQ
-1177 TYTGVTGTTSGNG
+1177 
-1190 VGAEFDIERD
+1190 
-1200 VFGEIINI
+1200 
-1208 DIVES
+1208 
-1213 GIRYAVGDTITIL
+1213 
-1226 GSDVGGTDT
+1226 
-1235 IDDVTITIT
+1235 
-1244 GIDSRAKIQPIF
+1244 AKIQPIF
-1256 RGKIENVFVQSFGK
+1256 RGKIENIFVQSFGRD
-1270 NYGSSDI
+1270 YGSSDI
-1277 INFERQPVFNLI
+1277 INFERQPTFNLI
-1289 EGSRALLKPII
+1289 EGSGALLKPII

-1305 EQVLVLNKGINYNT
+1305 EQVLILNMGINYNT

-1328 GSGAILT
+1328 GSGTILT

-1347 VLNKGTGYGEN
+1347 VLNKGTGYREN
-1358 STNIVVETNNLNINT
+1358 STNIAVKTNNLNINT

-1385 NYVKLQQFNLLTPN
+1385 NYFKLQQSNSLTQN

-1409 NYGLQYKHI
+1409 DYGLQYKHI
-1418 SLPDSLRRILFISK
+1418 SLPDSLRRILFTSK

-1444 DNDGEKDLNI
+1444 DNDGEEDLNI

-1486 MRSGY
+1486 MQSGY

-1506 EFFVEDYTFND
+1506 EFFVEDYIFND
-1517 AGDLDIHNGRF
+1517 TGDLDIHNGRF

-1558 NFYKSTP
+1558 NFYKSAP

-1588 NTNPYKFLS
+1588 NANPYKFLS

-1616 KVSSVLSGSIDFIE
+1616 KVSSVLSGSVDFID
-1630 IISPGDNYRV
+1630 IISSGDNYRI

-1651 DTGFGALAKI
+1651 DTGFGAIVKI

-1676 KDIDDIQFSNS
+1676 KVIDDIQFSNS

-1714 NIDDIFLEEKFYK
+1714 NIDDIFLDEKFYK
-1727 ITVIPTELTLT
+1727 INVISTVLTLT
-1738 EDVGDESQ
+1738 EDIGDESQ
-1746 TGLTTYFSVN
+1746 TGLITYFSVN
-1756 GNLNYPFVLEDDIFV
+1756 GNLDYPFVVEDDIFV

-1784 DSRRIKV
+1784 DTRRIKV

-1872 LYFKNHNLN
+1872 LYFKNHNLK

-1927 TNKVALSPQGD
+1927 TNRVALSPQGD
-1938 FVGIGT
+1938 FVGIDT

-1951 KDFGAGLNH
+1951 KDFGSGLNH

-1969 LTRTINNI
+1969 LIRTINNI

-2009 FYDLSSRNLAVNKT
+2009 FYDFSSRNLAVNKT
-2023 LIESVNGST
+2023 LIESVNGNT

-2037 HNFDHG
+2037 HNFDPG

-2095 SNLENDS
+2095 VLDGTYDPFDPGFDPGDS
-2102 FLSLI
+2102 LFLSLI
-2107 NPPIDVF
+2107 NPPINVF
-2114 KNATIIF
+2114 NNTTIIF
-2121 DLSDPSLIGFD
+2121 DLSDSSLIGFD
-2132 FNIFEDSKYN
+2132 FNIFEDSEYN
-2142 NIFYGVKDFN
+2142 NIFYGFEKFDV
-2152 VFKNGVIGSPAS
+2152 VKNGVVGNFGS
-2164 NLILNIKDTNIK
+2164 NLILNIKDTSIK

-2190 SFEKLEYFNDDLNVL
+2190 LFENLEYFNDNLNIL
-2205 DNNTIILNDSVYSG
+2205 DNNTITLNNSVYSG

-2235 NRIPESLNYT
+2235 NRIPESFNYT

-2250 LIKYT
+2250 LIKYR

-2310 IENIGF
+2310 IEDIGF

-2373 VTLDFNLDNNLVS
+2373 VILDFNLDNNLVS

-2413 LIEPNYNDSTLK
+2413 LIESNPNDSTLR
-2425 VVLNE
+2425 VFLNA
-2430 SYSNISE
+2430 SYSNISD
-2437 FPFSEVVAI
+2437 FPFAE
-2446 LSNDVEIFT
+2446 ND
-2455 TEIFVDD
+2455 FV
-2462 SSKIPEQSLIK
+2462 IIE
-2473 IFNPKDGDIVDEVLY
+2473 NT
-2488 VKKKIGNKI
+2488 KI
-2497 LVQRGFFNTQILNTP
+2497 L
-2512 FKYEPGSLILLLEE
+2512 E
-2526 EVLIENVKILDNSG
+2526 NSG
-2540 NEYNSVNYNYKMY
+2540 KSFNSSEYNYKLL
-2553 KIKQISPQ
+2553 KIIEIEPQI
-2561 LGGGNP
+2561 GGENP
-2567 FILVD
+2567 SILLD
-2572 FSNIINNNDLF
+2572 FSEIILDGEFF
-2583 GIYDINSSFGKVTPK
+2583 GIYDINSSFGTVTPK

-2662 IMDKFKF
+2662 IVDKFKF

-2739 LDVEIKNPNYISKN
+2739 LDVEIKNPNYISKD

-2812 KELVSYFD
+2812 KELVDYFN

-2827 SVDDISVQFRSQER
+2827 SVDDISNQFRSQER
-2841 INVVNRFTL
+2841 LNVVNRFIL

>member
-143 EHIDGNV
+143 EHLDEDV

-172 GFEDRTLSPKL
+172 GFEDRTLSPNL
-183 KENIFI
+183 NENIFI

-208 FKALYGEKVSLL
+208 FKALYGEKVSLI

-364 CENVPNIEDG
+364 CENVSNIKDG
-374 LDIKLDTYAFAISP
+374 LDIRLDTYAFAISP

-436 WLYNISVTYDIKTIR
+436 WLYNISVTYDIKNIESNGTI
-451 PNAEITTEI
+451 I
-460 TTFDEHNFILGDN
+460 TFDDHNFIPGDN
-473 VSIISSVGGKPFNS
+473 ISIISSAGGQPFNS
-487 TILSVV
+487 TILKVV
-493 GKKQIVIKPPLVSKS
+493 NKNRIVINEPLISRTV
-508 IPNVNIDPPNNPQQT
+508 PNVNIDPPNDPQQT
-523 LNTAFPAAVEGD
+523 LNTAFPGAVAED
-535 GVIDD
+535 EVIDD
-540 ATKNLWLYTGTL
+540 ATGNLWVYTGTL

-567 SKSNFKNYPEL
+567 SKSYFRNYPEL
-578 VNLNSNV
+578 ANLNSNV

-606 YFNSELLVSDRSTLI
+606 YFNSENNKLTISDRSALI
-621 NGLQI
+621 NGLQT
-626 NNQIKFSNAHS
+626 NNQIKFSNVHS
-637 FLTGDVVEYSYGNTE
+637 FLTGDVVEYSYGNAG
-652 QNLNIKEGPYYV
+652 QNLNIEEGPYYV

-675 KSHEDILLIGDIP
+675 KSREDILLNRFVTFND
-688 LIAGGAG
+688 
-695 GTLIPNLTSGV
+695 
-706 LSVNIGGTSGLPVTA
+706 VN
-721 GGTGGTPV
+721 
-729 TSGGIPLIAGGTGGT
+729 
-744 LIPNLTSG
+744 
-752 GLQITIGGIDGI
+752 
-764 PVISGGTGG
+764 
-773 SPVTAGGIDRFLTFD
+773 
-788 DAVVVNNKITPYL
+788 VVNNKITPYL

-846 SNDYIYYGPIENVQ
+846 SNDYIYYGPIESVQ

-869 IISPNIVKITDPNGV
+869 IISPNIVQITDPNGV
-884 GAGSS
+884 GVGAS
-889 VILHINGGLKKVNIL
+889 VILHTNGGLKKVNIL

-909 YLNKPKVKIS
+909 YLNKPKVKIL
-919 GGNGDGCKVDV
+919 GGNGVGCKVDV

-944 NINSVNLSD
+944 NINSLNLSD
-953 NIITFSEE
+953 NIIVFSEE

-970 VYKSNENNAI
+970 VYKSNGNNAI

-1022 GLQTIESTTKKKKIS
+1022 GLQTIESRTKKKKIS

-1047 YSNKKIIVNSGNV
+1047 YSNKKIIVNSTNI

-1083 SDEQVIGGLSED
+1083 SDEQIISGLSEE
-1095 NYYVKFIND
+1095 NYYVKFVND
-1104 NEFSLIEILEGENIN
+1104 NEFSLIEIVEDEDIS
-1119 PDFNFINNTIVKFEN
+1119 PDFNFINNTIVKFED

-1151 EGITGVNT
+1151 DGITGVNT

-1164 SLSFTATTVGTAA
+1164 SQ
-1177 TYTGVTGTTSGNG
+1177 
-1190 VGAEFDIERD
+1190 
-1200 VFGEIINI
+1200 
-1208 DIVES
+1208 
-1213 GIRYAVGDTITIL
+1213 
-1226 GSDVGGTDT
+1226 
-1235 IDDVTITIT
+1235 
-1244 GIDSRAKIQPIF
+1244 AKIQPIF
-1256 RGKIENVFVQSFGK
+1256 RGKIENIFVQSFGRD
-1270 NYGSSDI
+1270 YGSSDI
-1277 INFERQPVFNLI
+1277 INFERQPTFNLI
-1289 EGSRALLKPII
+1289 EGSGALLKPII

-1305 EQVLVLNKGINYNT
+1305 EQVLTLNMGINYNT

-1347 VLNKGTGYGEN
+1347 VLNKGTGYREN
-1358 STNIVVETNNLNINT
+1358 STNIAVKTNNLNINT

-1385 NYVKLQQFNLLTPN
+1385 NYFKLQQSNSLTQN

-1409 NYGLQYKHI
+1409 DYGLQYKHI
-1418 SLPDSLRRILFISK
+1418 SLPDSLRRILFTSK

-1444 DNDGEKDLNI
+1444 DNDREEDLNL

-1486 MRSGY
+1486 MQSGY

-1506 EFFVEDYTFND
+1506 EFFVEDYIFND

-1543 TIDEEFKPKFPYVIG
+1543 TLDEEFNPKFPYVIG

-1576 DAFDVNVENLIR
+1576 DVFDVNIENLIR
-1588 NTNPYKFLS
+1588 NTDPYKFLS

-1605 INPNSIKNQNS
+1605 IDPNSIKNQNS
-1616 KVSSVLSGSIDFIE
+1616 KVSSILSGSVDFIN
-1630 IISPGDNYRV
+1630 IISPGDNYRI

-1651 DTGFGALAKI
+1651 DTGFGAIVKI

-1676 KDIDDIQFSNS
+1676 KVIDDIQFSNS

-1701 NLLNGDLITIKKF
+1701 NLLNGDFITIKKF

-1727 ITVIPTELTLT
+1727 INVTPTELTLT
-1738 EDVGDESQ
+1738 EDIGDESQ
-1746 TGLTTYFSVN
+1746 TGLIAHFSVN
-1756 GNLNYPFVLEDDIFV
+1756 GNLDYPFVVEDDIFV

-1815 IYFDKI
+1815 IYFDEI

-1872 LYFKNHNLN
+1872 LYFKNHNLK
-1881 TGDKLIYNTDDGV
+1881 TGDKLIYNTDGGV

-1927 TNKVALSPQGD
+1927 TNRVALSPQGD

-1960 SFITHYEQN
+1960 SFITDYEQN

-2009 FYDLSSRNLAVNKT
+2009 FYDFSSRNLAVNRT
-2023 LIESVNGST
+2023 LIESVDSNT
-2032 LTISN
+2032 ITISN
-2037 HNFDHG
+2037 HNFDFG

-2095 SNLENDS
+2095 VLDGTYDPFDPGFGPGDS
-2102 FLSLI
+2102 LFLSLI
-2107 NPPIDVF
+2107 NPPINVF
-2114 KNATIIF
+2114 KNTTIIF
-2121 DLSDPSLIGFD
+2121 DLSDSSLIGFD
-2132 FNIFEDSKYN
+2132 FNIFEDSEYN
-2142 NIFYGVKDFN
+2142 NIFYGFENFDV
-2152 VFKNGVIGSPAS
+2152 VKNGVVGNFGS
-2164 NLILNIKDTNIK
+2164 NLILNIKDSNVK

-2182 TIPNVNDI
+2182 TIPNVDNI
-2190 SFEKLEYFNDDLNVL
+2190 FFENLEYFNDNLNVL
-2205 DNNTIILNDSVYSG
+2205 DNNTIILNNSVYSG

-2235 NRIPESLNYT
+2235 NTIPESFNYT
-2245 NNVDS
+2245 NNIDA
-2250 LIKYT
+2250 LIKYR

-2310 IENIGF
+2310 IEDIGF

-2373 VTLDFNLDNNLVS
+2373 VILDFNLDNNLVS
-2386 IIKNTNGINDVT
+2386 IVKNTNGINDVT

-2413 LIEPNYNDSTLK
+2413 LIESNSNDSTLR
-2425 VVLNE
+2425 VFLDA

-2437 FPFSEVVAI
+2437 FPFAE
-2446 LSNDVEIFT
+2446 ND
-2455 TEIFVDD
+2455 FV
-2462 SSKIPEQSLIK
+2462 IIE
-2473 IFNPKDGDIVDEVLY
+2473 NT
-2488 VKKKIGNKI
+2488 KI
-2497 LVQRGFFNTQILNTP
+2497 L
-2512 FKYEPGSLILLLEE
+2512 E
-2526 EVLIENVKILDNSG
+2526 NSG
-2540 NEYNSVNYNYKMY
+2540 KSFNSSEYNYKLL
-2553 KIKQISPQ
+2553 KIIEIEPQI
-2561 LGGGNP
+2561 GGENP
-2567 FILVD
+2567 SILLD
-2572 FSNIINNNDLF
+2572 SSEILLDGEFF
-2583 GIYDINSSFGKVTPK
+2583 GIYDINSSFGTVTPK

-2637 LKINTIDDFTL
+2637 LKINTIDDFAL

-2662 IMDKFKF
+2662 IVDKFKF

-2739 LDVEIKNPNYISKN
+2739 LDVEIKNPKYISKD
-2753 NVETPYVGIETNQNN
+2753 NVEIPYVGIETNQNN

-2812 KELVSYFD
+2812 KELVDYFN

-2827 SVDDISVQFRSQER
+2827 SVDDISNQFRSQER
-2841 INVVNRFTL
+2841 LNVVNRFIL

>member
-1 MKDSRIKISTL
+1 MKDTRIKVSTL
-12 IENQIPKYLRESSPL
+12 IENQVPKYIRENSPL

-46 DILENIDQ
+46 DIFENIDQ

-68 KLTNNISF
+68 KLSNNISF
-76 FDNSIQVESTLGFPD
+76 FDDSIQVESTLGFPD

-110 DTFTNC
+110 DTFINC

-143 EHIDGNV
+143 EHLDGDV

-172 GFEDRTLSPKL
+172 GFEDRTLSPNL
-183 KENIFI
+183 NENIFI

-194 FYSSKGNKSSFEIL
+194 FYSSKGTKQSFEIL
-208 FKALYGEKVSLL
+208 FKALYGEKVAVI

-296 DLETRGS
+296 DLEARGS
-303 FTGDFQIHP
+303 FIGDFQIHP

-364 CENVPNIEDG
+364 CENVPKIEDG
-374 LDIKLDTYAFAISP
+374 LDIRLDTYAFAISP

-436 WLYNISVTYDIKTIR
+436 WLYNISVTYDIKNIESNGTI
-451 PNAEITTEI
+451 I
-460 TTFDEHNFILGDN
+460 TFDDHNFIPGDN
-473 VSIISSVGGKPFNS
+473 ISIISSAGGKPFNS
-487 TILSVV
+487 TILKVV
-493 GKKQIVIKPPLVSKS
+493 DKNRIVIDEPLISRTV
-508 IPNVNIDPPNNPQQT
+508 PNVNIDPPNDPQQT
-523 LNTAFPAAVEGD
+523 LNTAFPGAVVED
-535 GVIDD
+535 EVIDD
-540 ATKNLWLYTGTL
+540 ATGNLWVYTGTL

-567 SKSNFKNYPEL
+567 SKSYFRNYPEL
-578 VNLNSNV
+578 ANLNSNV

-606 YFNSELLVSDRSTLI
+606 YFNSENNKLTISDRSALI
-621 NGLQI
+621 NGFQN
-626 NNQIKFSNAHS
+626 NNQIIFSNVHS
-637 FLTGDVVEYSYGNTE
+637 FLTGDVVEYSYGNTG
-652 QNLNIKEGPYYV
+652 QNLNIEEGPYYV

-675 KSHEDILLIGDIP
+675 KSREDVLLIGDIP
-688 LIAGGAG
+688 LIAGGTG
-695 GTLIPNLTSGV
+695 GTSIPNLTSGV
-706 LSVNIGGTSGLPVTA
+706 LSVNIGGTDGLPVTA

-729 TSGGIPLIAGGTGGT
+729 ISGGIPLIAGGTGGT

-752 GLQITIGGIDGI
+752 GLQITIGGIGGT

-773 SPVTAGGIDRFLTFD
+773 SPVTAGGIDRFLTFE

-846 SNDYIYYGPIENVQ
+846 SNDYIYYGPIESVQ

-869 IISPNIVKITDPNGV
+869 IISPNIVQITDPNGV
-884 GAGSS
+884 GVGAS
-889 VILHINGGLKKVNIL
+889 VILHTNGVLKKVNIL

-909 YLNKPKVKIS
+909 YLNKPKVKIL
-919 GGNGDGCKVDV
+919 GGNGAGCKVDV
-930 NLINFTHSLDFNSE
+930 NLINFTHSLNFNSE
-944 NINSVNLSD
+944 NNNTLNLSD
-953 NIITFSEE
+953 NIILFSEE

-970 VYKSNENNAI
+970 VYKSNGNNAI

-1022 GLQTIESTTKKKKIS
+1022 GLQTIESVTKKKKIS

-1047 YSNKKIIVNSGNV
+1047 YSNKKIIVNSTNV

-1095 NYYVKFIND
+1095 NYYVKFVND
-1104 NEFSLIEILEGENIN
+1104 NEFSLIEIVEDEDIS
-1119 PDFNFINNTIVKFEN
+1119 PDFNFINNTIVKFED

-1151 EGITGVNT
+1151 DGITGVNT

-1164 SLSFTATTVGTAA
+1164 SQ
-1177 TYTGVTGTTSGNG
+1177 
-1190 VGAEFDIERD
+1190 
-1200 VFGEIINI
+1200 
-1208 DIVES
+1208 
-1213 GIRYAVGDTITIL
+1213 
-1226 GSDVGGTDT
+1226 
-1235 IDDVTITIT
+1235 
-1244 GIDSRAKIQPIF
+1244 AKIQPIF
-1256 RGKIENVFVQSFGK
+1256 RGKIENVFIQSFGK
-1270 NYGSSDI
+1270 DYGSSDI
-1277 INFERQPVFNLI
+1277 INFERQPTFNLI
-1289 EGSRALLKPII
+1289 EGSGALLKPII

-1305 EQVLVLNKGINYNT
+1305 EQVLILNKGINYNT

-1347 VLNKGTGYGEN
+1347 VLNKGTGYREN
-1358 STNIVVETNNLNINT
+1358 STNIAVKTNNLNINT

-1385 NYVKLQQFNLLTPN
+1385 NYFKLQQSNSLTQN

-1409 NYGLQYKHI
+1409 DYGLQYKHI
-1418 SLPDSLRRILFISK
+1418 SLPDSLRRILFTSK
-1432 IVENEEYYISDK
+1432 IIDDTEYYISDT
-1444 DNDGEKDLNI
+1444 DNDRQEDLNL

-1480 GGRIRT
+1480 GGIIRT
-1486 MRSGY
+1486 MQSGY
-1491 TLSTLNLQNRPNYPS
+1491 VLSRLNSQNRPNYINYPDG
-1506 EFFVEDYTFND
+1506 FFVEDYIFND
-1517 AGDLDIHNGRF
+1517 SGDLDIHNGRF
-1528 CVTPEFPNGIYAYFC
+1528 CVTPEFPNGTYAYFC
-1543 TIDEEFKPKFPYVIG
+1543 TVDEETKPKFEDEEYKPKFPYVIG
-1558 NFYKSTP
+1558 NFYKSAP

-1576 DAFDVNVENLIR
+1576 DAFDVNVENLVR
-1588 NTNPYKFLS
+1588 NANPYKFLS
-1597 KTANYDYA
+1597 KTANYDYV
-1605 INPNSIKNQNS
+1605 IDPNSIKNQNS
-1616 KVSSVLSGSIDFIE
+1616 KVSSILSGSVDFIE
-1630 IISPGDNYRV
+1630 IISPGNNYRI

-1651 DTGFGALAKI
+1651 DTGFGAIVKI

-1676 KDIDDIQFSNS
+1676 KVIDDIQFSNS

-1701 NLLNGDLITIKKF
+1701 NLLNGDFITIKKF

-1727 ITVIPTELTLT
+1727 INVTPTELTLT

-1872 LYFKNHNLN
+1872 LYFKNHNLK

-1906 LLNDDDLLYVAKI
+1906 LLNDNDLLYVAKI

-1927 TNKVALSPQGD
+1927 TNRVALSPQGD

-1992 DTIKLDVSSLQT
+1992 DTIKLDVSSRQT

-2009 FYDLSSRNLAVNKT
+2009 FYDPSSRNLAVNKT
-2023 LIESVNGST
+2023 LIESVNGNT
-2032 LTISN
+2032 ITISN
-2037 HNFDHG
+2037 HNFDFG

-2107 NPPIDVF
+2107 NPPINVF
-2114 KNATIIF
+2114 KNTTIIF
-2121 DLSDPSLIGFD
+2121 DLSDSSLIGFD
-2132 FNIFEDSKYN
+2132 FNIFEDSEYN
-2142 NIFYGVKDFN
+2142 NIFYGFEKFDVVKS
-2152 VFKNGVIGSPAS
+2152 GVVGNFGS
-2164 NLILNIKDTNIK
+2164 NLILNIKDSNIK

-2182 TIPNVNDI
+2182 TIPNVDNI
-2190 SFEKLEYFNDDLNVL
+2190 FFENLEYFNDNLNVL
-2205 DNNTIILNDSVYSG
+2205 DNNTIVLNDSVYSG

-2310 IENIGF
+2310 IEDIGF

-2373 VTLDFNLDNNLVS
+2373 VILDFNLDNNLVS

-2413 LIEPNYNDSTLK
+2413 LIEPNYNDATLK

-2437 FPFSEVVAI
+2437 FPFSEVVAT
-2446 LSNDVEIFT
+2446 LSNDVEMFT

-2473 IFNPKDGDIVDEVLY
+2473 IFNPEGSVIVDEILY

-2497 LVQRGFFNTQILNTP
+2497 LVQRGFFNTQIPNTP

-2540 NEYNSVNYNYKMY
+2540 NEYNSANYNYKLY

-2561 LGGGNP
+2561 LGGENP

-2583 GIYDINSSFGKVTPK
+2583 GIYDINSSFGTVTPK

-2637 LKINTIDDFTL
+2637 LKINTIDDFTI
-2648 NQIIVGKSTGYRGQ
+2648 NEIIVGKSTGYRGE
-2662 IMDKFKF
+2662 IMI
-2669 KSFYDID
+2669 Y
-2676 SSSIVIRS
+2676 
-2684 WQDSVGFLN
+2684 L
-2693 EDLQRIHNNEYYQY
+2693 
-2707 FSYSLKSIIQYN
+2707 
-2719 DWESAVGSLNH
+2719 SLNLFMILTH
-2730 ISGFKKFSD
+2730 
-2739 LDVEIKNPNYISKN
+2739 L
-2753 NVETPYVGIETNQNN
+2753 Q
-2768 GNFTSFANIDSFA
+2768 
-2781 KFSCKV
+2781 
-2787 DYDLVSENSDIINSK
+2787 L
-2802 LISDQIYFES
+2802 
-2812 KELVSYFD
+2812 
-2820 CIGNRVL
+2820 
-2827 SVDDISVQFRSQER
+2827 
-2841 INVVNRFTL
+2841 

>member
-46 DILENIDQ
+46 DVLENIDR

-143 EHIDGNV
+143 EHLDEDV

-172 GFEDRTLSPKL
+172 GFEDRTLSPNL
-183 KENIFI
+183 NENIFI

-208 FKALYGEKVSLL
+208 FKALYGEKVSLI

-436 WLYNISVTYDIKTIR
+436 WLYNISVTYDIKNIESNGTI
-451 PNAEITTEI
+451 I
-460 TTFDEHNFILGDN
+460 TFDDHNFIPGDN
-473 VSIISSVGGKPFNS
+473 ISIISSAGGQPFNS
-487 TILSVV
+487 TILKVV
-493 GKKQIVIKPPLVSKS
+493 NKNQIIINPLLT
-508 IPNVNIDPPNNPQQT
+508 NINDN
-523 LNTAFPAAVEGD
+523 FS
-535 GVIDD
+535 
-540 ATKNLWLYTGTL
+540 
-552 WNNVGQPQ
+552 

-578 VNLNSNV
+578 ENLNSNI

-593 NNSIYIT
+593 DNSIYIT

-606 YFNSELLVSDRSTLI
+606 YFNSELTISDRSALI
-621 NGLQI
+621 NGLQT
-626 NNQIKFSNAHS
+626 NNQIKFSNVHS
-637 FLTGDVVEYSYGNTE
+637 FLTGDVVEYSYGNAG
-652 QNLNIKEGPYYV
+652 QNLNIEEGPYYV

-675 KSHEDILLIGDIP
+675 KSREDILLNRFVTFND
-688 LIAGGAG
+688 
-695 GTLIPNLTSGV
+695 
-706 LSVNIGGTSGLPVTA
+706 VN
-721 GGTGGTPV
+721 
-729 TSGGIPLIAGGTGGT
+729 
-744 LIPNLTSG
+744 
-752 GLQITIGGIDGI
+752 
-764 PVISGGTGG
+764 
-773 SPVTAGGIDRFLTFD
+773 
-788 DAVVVNNKITPYL
+788 VVNNKITPYL

-809 QKLVRKITEPKFNTK
+809 QKLVRKITEPKFNTN

-846 SNDYIYYGPIENVQ
+846 SNDYIYYGPIESVQ

-869 IISPNIVKITDPNGV
+869 IISPNIVQITDPNGV
-884 GAGSS
+884 GVGAS
-889 VILHINGGLKKVNIL
+889 VILHTNGGLKKVNIL

-909 YLNKPKVKIS
+909 YLNKPKVKIL
-919 GGNGDGCKVDV
+919 GGNGAGCKVDV

-944 NINSVNLSD
+944 NINSLNLSD
-953 NIITFSEE
+953 NIIVFSEE

-970 VYKSNENNAI
+970 VYKSNGNNAI

-987 NYFIKSISSNSIQIY
+987 NYFIKSISLNSIQIY

-1047 YSNKKIIVNSGNV
+1047 YSNKKIIVNSTNV

-1164 SLSFTATTVGTAA
+1164 SQ
-1177 TYTGVTGTTSGNG
+1177 
-1190 VGAEFDIERD
+1190 
-1200 VFGEIINI
+1200 
-1208 DIVES
+1208 
-1213 GIRYAVGDTITIL
+1213 
-1226 GSDVGGTDT
+1226 
-1235 IDDVTITIT
+1235 
-1244 GIDSRAKIQPIF
+1244 AKIQPIF
-1256 RGKIENVFVQSFGK
+1256 RGKIENVFVQSFGRD
-1270 NYGSSDI
+1270 YGSSDI
-1277 INFERQPVFNLI
+1277 INFERQPTFNLI
-1289 EGSRALLKPII
+1289 EGSGALLKPII

-1328 GSGAILT
+1328 GNGAILT

-1347 VLNKGTGYGEN
+1347 VLNKGTGYREN
-1358 STNIVVETNNLNINT
+1358 STNIAVKTNNLNINT

-1385 NYVKLQQFNLLTPN
+1385 NYFKLQQSNSLTQN

-1409 NYGLQYKHI
+1409 DYGLQYKHI
-1418 SLPDSLRRILFISK
+1418 SLPDSLRRILFTSK

-1444 DNDGEKDLNI
+1444 DNDGEEDLNI

-1486 MRSGY
+1486 MQSGY

-1506 EFFVEDYTFND
+1506 EFFVEDYIFND
-1517 AGDLDIHNGRF
+1517 TGDLDIHNGRF
-1528 CVTPEFPNGIYAYFC
+1528 CVTPEFPNGTYAYFC
-1543 TIDEEFKPKFPYVIG
+1543 TVDEEFKPKFPYVIG

-1576 DAFDVNVENLIR
+1576 DAFDVNDENLIR
-1588 NTNPYKFLS
+1588 NTDPYKFLS
-1597 KTANYDYA
+1597 KTANYNYA

-1616 KVSSVLSGSIDFIE
+1616 KVSSILSGSVDFIE
-1630 IISPGDNYRV
+1630 IISPGDNYRI
-1640 DEPILIETSEN
+1640 DEPILIETLEN
-1651 DTGFGALAKI
+1651 DTGFGAIVKI

-1676 KDIDDIQFSNS
+1676 KVIDDIQFSNS

-1701 NLLNGDLITIKKF
+1701 NLLNGDFITIKKF

-1746 TGLTTYFSVN
+1746 TGLITHFSVN
-1756 GNLNYPFVLEDDIFV
+1756 GNLNYPFVVEDDIFV
-1771 IGEEEIKILNVDL
+1771 IGEEEIKILNIDL

-1791 LRGINSTTITEHFRN
+1791 LRGINSTSITEHLRN

-1872 LYFKNHNLN
+1872 LYFKNHNLK
-1881 TGDKLIYNTDDGV
+1881 TGDKLIYNTGGGV
-1894 GIKVSNDGTDEF
+1894 GVKVSNDGLDEF

-1927 TNKVALSPQGD
+1927 TNRVALSPQGD
-1938 FVGIGT
+1938 FVGIDT
-1944 TAGTLFF
+1944 TVGTLYF

-1960 SFITHYEQN
+1960 SFITDYGQN

-1977 KSKLTTKN
+1977 KSKLITKN

-2004 KTFNL
+2004 KIFNL
-2009 FYDLSSRNLAVNKT
+2009 FYDFSSRNLAVNKT
-2023 LIESVNGST
+2023 LIESINGNII
-2032 LTISN
+2032 TISN
-2037 HNFDHG
+2037 HNLHSG

-2062 DGKKYYVMPLN
+2062 DGKKYYVMSLN

-2095 SNLENDS
+2095 ALNQSNLENDL

-2107 NPPIDVF
+2107 NPPIEVF
-2114 KNATIIF
+2114 KSNTIIF

-2132 FNIFEDSKYN
+2132 FNIFEDSEYN
-2142 NIFYGVKDFN
+2142 NIFYGFENFDV
-2152 VFKNGVIGSPAS
+2152 VKNGVIGSPAS
-2164 NLILNIKDTNIK
+2164 NLILNVKDSNVK

-2182 TIPNVNDI
+2182 TIPNVDNI
-2190 SFEKLEYFNDDLNVL
+2190 FFENLEYFNDNLNIL
-2205 DNNTIILNDSVYSG
+2205 DNNTIILNNSIYSG

-2235 NRIPESLNYT
+2235 NTIPESFNYT

-2250 LIKYT
+2250 LIKYR

-2282 VKEISTESGTGAFL
+2282 AKEISTESGTGAFL

-2310 IENIGF
+2310 IEDIGF

-2324 RPFSKIPEV
+2324 RPFSKIPEI

-2373 VTLDFNLDNNLVS
+2373 VILDFNLDNNLVS

-2398 PTIIPVNNTNGINIS
+2398 PTIMPVNNTNGINIS
-2413 LIEPNYNDSTLK
+2413 LIESNSNGSTLR
-2425 VVLNE
+2425 VFLNT
-2430 SYSNISE
+2430 SYSNISD
-2437 FPFSEVVAI
+2437 FPFDE
-2446 LSNDVEIFT
+2446 ND
-2455 TEIFVDD
+2455 FV
-2462 SSKIPEQSLIK
+2462 IIE
-2473 IFNPKDGDIVDEVLY
+2473 NT
-2488 VKKKIGNKI
+2488 KI
-2497 LVQRGFFNTQILNTP
+2497 L
-2512 FKYEPGSLILLLEE
+2512 E
-2526 EVLIENVKILDNSG
+2526 NSG
-2540 NEYNSVNYNYKMY
+2540 KSFNSSEYNYKLL
-2553 KIKQISPQ
+2553 KIIEIEPQI
-2561 LGGGNP
+2561 GGENP
-2567 FILVD
+2567 SILLD
-2572 FSNIINNNDLF
+2572 SSEILLDGEFF
-2583 GIYDINSSFGKVTPK
+2583 GIYDINSSFGVVTPK

-2612 FSVGETVISGNN
+2612 FSAGETVISGNN

-2637 LKINTIDDFTL
+2637 LKINTIDDFIL
-2648 NQIIVGKSTGYRGQ
+2648 NEIIVGKSTGYRGQ
-2662 IMDKFKF
+2662 IVDKFKF

-2719 DWESAVGSLNH
+2719 DWESDVGSLNH

-2739 LDVEIKNPNYISKN
+2739 LDIEIKNPKYISTDN
-2753 NVETPYVGIETNQNN
+2753 DETPYVGIETNQNK

-2812 KELVSYFD
+2812 KELVDYFN

-2827 SVDDISVQFRSQER
+2827 SVDDISNQFRSQER
-2841 INVVNRFTL
+2841 LNIVNRFTL

>member
-46 DILENIDQ
+46 DVLENIDQ
-54 YINIDTLTKFKKNT
+54 YINIDLLTKFKKNT
-68 KLTNNISF
+68 KLSNNISF
-76 FDNSIQVESTLGFPD
+76 FDDSIQVESTLGFPD

-110 DTFTNC
+110 DTFINC

-143 EHIDGNV
+143 EHFNGDV
-150 VENLSVLFLSEFLGK
+150 VENLSVLFLSEFLDK

-172 GFEDRTLSPKL
+172 GFEDRTLSPNL
-183 KENIFI
+183 NENIFI

-208 FKALYGEKVSLL
+208 FKALYGEKVSLI

-312 KTKIIGGV
+312 KTKIIGEV

-436 WLYNISVTYDIKTIR
+436 WLYNISVTYDIKNIESNGTI
-451 PNAEITTEI
+451 I
-460 TTFDEHNFILGDN
+460 TFDDHNFIPGDN
-473 VSIISSVGGKPFNS
+473 ISIISSAGGQPFNS
-487 TILSVV
+487 TILKVV
-493 GKKQIVIKPPLVSKS
+493 NKNQIVINPPLTIINDNFS
-508 IPNVNIDPPNNPQQT
+508 
-523 LNTAFPAAVEGD
+523 
-535 GVIDD
+535 
-540 ATKNLWLYTGTL
+540 
-552 WNNVGQPQ
+552 

-578 VNLNSNV
+578 ANLNSNL

-606 YFNSELLVSDRSTLI
+606 YFNSELTISDRSSLI
-621 NGLQI
+621 NGSQT
-626 NNQIKFSNAHS
+626 NNQIKFSNVHS
-637 FLTGDVVEYSYGNTE
+637 FLTGDVIEYSYGNTG
-652 QNLNIKEGPYYV
+652 QNLNIEEGPYYV

-675 KSHEDILLIGDIP
+675 KSREDVLL
-688 LIAGGAG
+688 
-695 GTLIPNLTSGV
+695 N
-706 LSVNIGGTSGLPVTA
+706 
-721 GGTGGTPV
+721 
-729 TSGGIPLIAGGTGGT
+729 
-744 LIPNLTSG
+744 
-752 GLQITIGGIDGI
+752 
-764 PVISGGTGG
+764 
-773 SPVTAGGIDRFLTFD
+773 RFLTFV
-788 DAVVVNNKITPYL
+788 DANVVNNKITPYL

-846 SNDYIYYGPIENVQ
+846 SNDYIYYGPIESVQ

-869 IISPNIVKITDPNGV
+869 IISPNIVQITDPNGV
-884 GAGSS
+884 GVGAS
-889 VILHINGGLKKVNIL
+889 VILHTNGGLKKVNIL

-909 YLNKPKVKIS
+909 YLNKPKVKIL
-919 GGNGDGCKVDV
+919 GGNGAGCKVDV

-944 NINSVNLSD
+944 NINSLNLSD
-953 NIITFSEE
+953 NIIVFSEE

-970 VYKSNENNAI
+970 VYKSNGNNAI

-1047 YSNKKIIVNSGNV
+1047 YSNKKIIVNSENV

-1083 SDEQVIGGLSED
+1083 SDGQIISGLSED
-1095 NYYVKFIND
+1095 NYYVKFVND
-1104 NEFSLIEILEGENIN
+1104 NEFSLIEIIEDEDIS
-1119 PDFNFINNTIVKFEN
+1119 PDFNFINNTIVKFED

-1151 EGITGVNT
+1151 DGITGVNT

-1164 SLSFTATTVGTAA
+1164 SQ
-1177 TYTGVTGTTSGNG
+1177 
-1190 VGAEFDIERD
+1190 
-1200 VFGEIINI
+1200 
-1208 DIVES
+1208 
-1213 GIRYAVGDTITIL
+1213 
-1226 GSDVGGTDT
+1226 
-1235 IDDVTITIT
+1235 
-1244 GIDSRAKIQPIF
+1244 AKIQPIF
-1256 RGKIENVFVQSFGK
+1256 RGKIENVFVQSFGRD
-1270 NYGSSDI
+1270 YGSSDI
-1277 INFERQPVFNLI
+1277 INFERQPTFNLI
-1289 EGSRALLKPII
+1289 EGSGALLKPII

-1347 VLNKGTGYGEN
+1347 VLSKGTGYREN
-1358 STNIVVETNNLNINT
+1358 STNIAVKTNNLNINT

-1385 NYVKLQQFNLLTPN
+1385 NYFKLQQSNLLTQN

-1409 NYGLQYKHI
+1409 DYGLQYKHI
-1418 SLPDSLRRILFISK
+1418 SLPDSLRRILFTSK
-1432 IVENEEYYISDK
+1432 IIENEEYYISDK
-1444 DNDGEKDLNI
+1444 DNDEQEDLNL

-1480 GGRIRT
+1480 GGRVRI
-1486 MRSGY
+1486 MQSGY
-1491 TLSTLNLQNRPNYPS
+1491 VLSTLNLQNRPNYPS
-1506 EFFVEDYTFND
+1506 EFFVEDYIFND

-1543 TIDEEFKPKFPYVIG
+1543 AVDEEFKPKFPYVIG

-1576 DAFDVNVENLIR
+1576 DAFDVNDENLIR
-1588 NTNPYKFLS
+1588 NTDPYEFLS

-1605 INPNSIKNQNS
+1605 IDPNSVKNQNS
-1616 KVSSVLSGSIDFIE
+1616 KVSSILSGSVDFID
-1630 IISPGDNYRV
+1630 IISSGDNYRI

-1651 DTGFGALAKI
+1651 DTGFGAIVKI

-1676 KDIDDIQFSNS
+1676 KVIDDIQFSNS

-1701 NLLNGDLITIKKF
+1701 NLLNGDFITIKKF

-1727 ITVIPTELTLT
+1727 INVTPTELTLT
-1738 EDVGDESQ
+1738 EDIGDESQ
-1746 TGLTTYFSVN
+1746 TGLITHFSVN
-1756 GNLNYPFVLEDDIFV
+1756 GNLDYPFVVEDDIFV
-1771 IGEEEIKILNVDL
+1771 IGEEDIKILNVDL
-1784 DSRRIKV
+1784 DTRRIKV

-1872 LYFKNHNLN
+1872 LYFKNHNLK

-1927 TNKVALSPQGD
+1927 TNRVALSPQGD
-1938 FVGIGT
+1938 FVGIDT

-2009 FYDLSSRNLAVNKT
+2009 FYDFSSRNLAVNKT
-2023 LIESVNGST
+2023 LIESVNGNT

-2037 HNFDHG
+2037 HNFDPG

-2049 SSSSLNDPENELF
+2049 SSTSLNDPENELF

-2095 SNLENDS
+2095 VLDGTYDPFDPGFDPGDS
-2102 FLSLI
+2102 LFLSLI
-2107 NPPIDVF
+2107 NPPINVF
-2114 KNATIIF
+2114 KNTTIIF
-2121 DLSDPSLIGFD
+2121 DLSDSSLIGFD
-2132 FNIFEDSKYN
+2132 FNIFEDSEYN
-2142 NIFYGVKDFN
+2142 NIFYGFENFDV
-2152 VFKNGVIGSPAS
+2152 VKNGVVGNFGS
-2164 NLILNIKDTNIK
+2164 NLILNIKDSNVK

-2182 TIPNVNDI
+2182 TIPNVDNI
-2190 SFEKLEYFNDDLNVL
+2190 FFENLEYFNDNLNVL
-2205 DNNTIILNDSVYSG
+2205 DNNTIILNNSVYSG

-2235 NRIPESLNYT
+2235 NTIPESFNYT
-2245 NNVDS
+2245 NNIDA

-2310 IENIGF
+2310 IEDIGF

-2373 VTLDFNLDNNLVS
+2373 VILDFNLDNNLVS

-2413 LIEPNYNDSTLK
+2413 LIESNSNDSTLR
-2425 VVLNE
+2425 VFLDA

-2437 FPFSEVVAI
+2437 FPFAE
-2446 LSNDVEIFT
+2446 ND
-2455 TEIFVDD
+2455 FV
-2462 SSKIPEQSLIK
+2462 IIE
-2473 IFNPKDGDIVDEVLY
+2473 NT
-2488 VKKKIGNKI
+2488 KI
-2497 LVQRGFFNTQILNTP
+2497 L
-2512 FKYEPGSLILLLEE
+2512 E
-2526 EVLIENVKILDNSG
+2526 NSG
-2540 NEYNSVNYNYKMY
+2540 KSFNSSEYNYKLL
-2553 KIKQISPQ
+2553 KIIEIEPQI
-2561 LGGGNP
+2561 GGENP
-2567 FILVD
+2567 SILLD
-2572 FSNIINNNDLF
+2572 SSEILLDGEFF
-2583 GIYDINSSFGKVTPK
+2583 GIYDINSSFGTVTPK

-2637 LKINTIDDFTL
+2637 LKINTIDDFAL

-2662 IMDKFKF
+2662 IVDKFKF

-2739 LDVEIKNPNYISKN
+2739 LDVEIKNPKYISKD
-2753 NVETPYVGIETNQNN
+2753 NVEIPYVGIETNQNN

-2802 LISDQIYFES
+2802 LISDQIYFKS
-2812 KELVSYFD
+2812 KELVDYFN

-2827 SVDDISVQFRSQER
+2827 SVDDISNQFRRQER
-2841 INVVNRFTL
+2841 LNFVNRFIL

>member
-46 DILENIDQ
+46 DVLENIDQ

-68 KLTNNISF
+68 KLSNNISF
-76 FDNSIQVESTLGFPD
+76 FDDSIQVESTLGFPD
-91 SYGLIKINDEI
+91 SYGLIKINNEI

-110 DTFTNC
+110 DTFINC

-143 EHIDGNV
+143 EHLDGDV

-172 GFEDRTLSPKL
+172 GFENRTLFPNL
-183 KENIFI
+183 NENIFI

-208 FKALYGEKVSLL
+208 FKALYGEKVSLI

-436 WLYNISVTYDIKTIR
+436 WLYNISVTYDIKNIESNGTI
-451 PNAEITTEI
+451 I
-460 TTFDEHNFILGDN
+460 TFDDHNFIPGDN
-473 VSIISSVGGKPFNS
+473 ISIISSAGGKPFNS
-487 TILSVV
+487 TIRNEGGVV
-493 GKKQIVIKPPLVSKS
+493 NKNQIVINPPLVSKS
-508 IPNVNIDPPNNPQQT
+508 VPDVNIDPPNNPQQI
-523 LNTAFPAAVEGD
+523 LNTAFPGAVAED
-535 GVIDD
+535 EVIDD
-540 ATKNLWLYTGTL
+540 ATGNLWVYTGTL

-567 SKSNFKNYPEL
+567 SKSYFRNYPEL
-578 VNLNSNV
+578 ANLNSNV

-606 YFNSELLVSDRSTLI
+606 YFNSENNKLTISDRSALI
-621 NGLQI
+621 NGSQT
-626 NNQIKFSNAHS
+626 NNQIKFSNIHS
-637 FLTGDVVEYSYGNTE
+637 FLTGDVVEYSYGNTG
-652 QNLNIKEGPYYV
+652 QNLNIEEGPYYV
-664 KKISNTIIKLY
+664 KKISTTIIKLY
-675 KSHEDILLIGDIP
+675 KSREDVLL
-688 LIAGGAG
+688 
-695 GTLIPNLTSGV
+695 N
-706 LSVNIGGTSGLPVTA
+706 
-721 GGTGGTPV
+721 
-729 TSGGIPLIAGGTGGT
+729 
-744 LIPNLTSG
+744 
-752 GLQITIGGIDGI
+752 
-764 PVISGGTGG
+764 
-773 SPVTAGGIDRFLTFD
+773 RFLTFD
-788 DAVVVNNKITPYL
+788 DANVVNNKITPYL

-809 QKLVRKITEPKFNTK
+809 QKLVRKIIEPKFNTK

-846 SNDYIYYGPIENVQ
+846 SNNYIYYGPIESVQ

-869 IISPNIVKITDPNGV
+869 IISPNIVQITDPNGV
-884 GAGSS
+884 GAGAS
-889 VILHINGGLKKVNIL
+889 VILHTNGGLKKVNIL

-909 YLNKPKVKIS
+909 YLNKPKVKIL
-919 GGNGDGCKVDV
+919 GGNGAGCKVDV

-944 NINSVNLSD
+944 NINSLNLSD
-953 NIITFSEE
+953 NIIVFSEE

-970 VYKSNENNAI
+970 VYKSNGNNAI

-1011 INTINLTSLGQ
+1011 INTINLSSLGK
-1022 GLQTIESTTKKKKIS
+1022 GLQTIESRTKKKKIS

-1047 YSNKKIIVNSGNV
+1047 YSNKKIIVNSTNV

-1095 NYYVKFIND
+1095 NYYIKFIND
-1104 NEFSLIEILEGENIN
+1104 NEFSLIEILEGENIS

-1151 EGITGVNT
+1151 DGITGVNT

-1164 SLSFTATTVGTAA
+1164 SQ
-1177 TYTGVTGTTSGNG
+1177 
-1190 VGAEFDIERD
+1190 
-1200 VFGEIINI
+1200 
-1208 DIVES
+1208 
-1213 GIRYAVGDTITIL
+1213 
-1226 GSDVGGTDT
+1226 
-1235 IDDVTITIT
+1235 
-1244 GIDSRAKIQPIF
+1244 AKIQPIF
-1256 RGKIENVFVQSFGK
+1256 RGKIENVFVQSFGRD
-1270 NYGSSDI
+1270 YGSSDI
-1277 INFERQPVFNLI
+1277 INFERQPIFNLI

-1335 PVIENGNIKNVI
+1335 PVIENGTIKNVI
-1347 VLNKGTGYGEN
+1347 VLNKGTGYREN
-1358 STNIVVETNNLNINT
+1358 STNIAVETNNLNVNT

-1385 NYVKLQQFNLLTPN
+1385 NYSRLQQSNSLTQN

-1409 NYGLQYKHI
+1409 DYGLQYKHI
-1418 SLPDSLRRILFISK
+1418 SLPDSLRRILFTSK
-1432 IVENEEYYISDK
+1432 IVENEEYYISDR
-1444 DNDGEKDLNI
+1444 DNDEQKDLNL

-1480 GGRIRT
+1480 GGIIRT

-1491 TLSTLNLQNRPNYPS
+1491 VLSTLNSQNRPNYFNYPDG
-1506 EFFVEDYTFND
+1506 FFVEDYIFND
-1517 AGDLDIHNGRF
+1517 SGDLDIHNGRF
-1528 CVTPEFPNGIYAYFC
+1528 CVTPEFPNGTYAYFC
-1543 TIDEEFKPKFPYVIG
+1543 TVDEESKPKFPYVIG
-1558 NFYKSTP
+1558 NFYKSAP

-1576 DAFDVNVENLIR
+1576 DAFDVNVENLVR
-1588 NTNPYKFLS
+1588 NANPYKFLS

-1616 KVSSVLSGSIDFIE
+1616 KVSSILSGSVDFIE
-1630 IISPGDNYRV
+1630 IISPGDNYRI

-1651 DTGFGALAKI
+1651 DTGFGAIVKI
-1661 SNIFGK
+1661 GNIFGK

-1676 KDIDDIQFSNS
+1676 KVIDDIQFSNS

-1714 NIDDIFLEEKFYK
+1714 NIDDIFLDEKFYK
-1727 ITVIPTELTLT
+1727 INVISTVLTLT
-1738 EDVGDESQ
+1738 EDIGDESQ
-1746 TGLTTYFSVN
+1746 TGLITYFSVN
-1756 GNLNYPFVLEDDIFV
+1756 GNLDYPFVVEDDIFV

-1821 LDKNYEINRKYYFN
+1821 LDKNYKINGKYYFN

-1872 LYFKNHNLN
+1872 LYFKNHNLK
-1881 TGDKLIYNTDDGV
+1881 TGDKLIYSTNDGV

-1927 TNKVALSPQGD
+1927 TNRVALSPQGD

-1969 LTRTINNI
+1969 LTRIINNI

-2009 FYDLSSRNLAVNKT
+2009 FYDFSSRNLAVNKT
-2023 LIESVNGST
+2023 LIESVNGTT

-2037 HNFDHG
+2037 HNFDFG

-2095 SNLENDS
+2095 VLDGTYDPFDPGDS
-2102 FLSLI
+2102 LFLSLI
-2107 NPPIDVF
+2107 NPPINVF
-2114 KNATIIF
+2114 KNTTIIF
-2121 DLSDPSLIGFD
+2121 DLSDSSLIGFD
-2132 FNIFEDSKYN
+2132 FNIFEDSEYN
-2142 NIFYGVKDFN
+2142 NIFYGFENFDV
-2152 VFKNGVIGSPAS
+2152 VKNGVIGSPAS
-2164 NLILNIKDTNIK
+2164 NLILNIKDTSIK

-2190 SFEKLEYFNDDLNVL
+2190 LFENLKYFNDNLNIL
-2205 DNNTIILNDSVYSG
+2205 DNNTIILNNSVYSG

-2277 KKLPI
+2277 KKLPV
-2282 VKEISTESGTGAFL
+2282 VKEISTEFGTGALL

-2310 IENIGF
+2310 IEDIGF

-2373 VTLDFNLDNNLVS
+2373 VILDFNLDNNLVS

-2413 LIEPNYNDSTLK
+2413 LIESNSNGGTLR
-2425 VVLNE
+2425 VFLNT
-2430 SYSNISE
+2430 SYSNISD
-2437 FPFSEVVAI
+2437 FPFDE
-2446 LSNDVEIFT
+2446 ND
-2455 TEIFVDD
+2455 FV
-2462 SSKIPEQSLIK
+2462 IIE
-2473 IFNPKDGDIVDEVLY
+2473 NT
-2488 VKKKIGNKI
+2488 KI
-2497 LVQRGFFNTQILNTP
+2497 L
-2512 FKYEPGSLILLLEE
+2512 E
-2526 EVLIENVKILDNSG
+2526 NSG
-2540 NEYNSVNYNYKMY
+2540 KSFNSSEYNYKLL
-2553 KIKQISPQ
+2553 KIIEIEPQI
-2561 LGGGNP
+2561 GGGNP
-2567 FILVD
+2567 SILLD
-2572 FSNIINNNDLF
+2572 SSEILLDGEFF
-2583 GIYDINSSFGKVTPK
+2583 GIYDINSFFGTVTPK
-2598 KYFPIFEIS
+2598 KYFPIFEIF

-2612 FSVGETVISGNN
+2612 FSAGETVISGNN
-2624 TGIVEFWDSKNEL
+2624 TGIVEFWDSKNQL
-2637 LKINTIDDFTL
+2637 LKINTIDDFIL
-2648 NQIIVGKSTGYRGQ
+2648 NEIIVGKSTGYRGQ
-2662 IMDKFKF
+2662 IVDKFKF

-2707 FSYSLKSIIQYN
+2707 FSYSLKSIIQYS

-2739 LDVEIKNPNYISKN
+2739 LDVEIKNPNYISKD

-2812 KELVSYFD
+2812 KELVDYFN

-2827 SVDDISVQFRSQER
+2827 SVDDISNQFRSRER
-2841 INVVNRFTL
+2841 LNVVNRFIL